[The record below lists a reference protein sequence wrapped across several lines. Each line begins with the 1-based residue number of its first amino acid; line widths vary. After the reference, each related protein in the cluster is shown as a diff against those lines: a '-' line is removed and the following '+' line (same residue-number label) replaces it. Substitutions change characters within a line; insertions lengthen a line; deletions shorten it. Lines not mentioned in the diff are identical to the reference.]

1 MICFTRIPLKDFI
14 KKHNP
19 QEPKKETIEN
29 FEKEINNLLE
39 NAPKQDDEEFQ
50 KNEINKFLK
59 NTYGYDCNT
68 YKKVDSAI
76 YVDGEVRVLI
86 EVKALNNRNEFPKN
100 RENPI
105 SKAFCQMVLYFLEE
119 IEKEKNNSLKHTIIC
134 NAHEFFLFDCK
145 DLLFLKEDKRIKD
158 FYKKCAKKEG
168 TDSSK
173 PKFYKD
179 LEQYLQEDFQGELR
193 YTHFNLSNYDPKELP
208 LIYQVLSQE
217 VLLKQRK
224 TLDAN
229 TLNKDFYE
237 ELLYILGLEEQ
248 NDKGKI
254 LIKPSRTQNSLS
266 AALKKKYENL
276 DDEEVMALLIAWNNR
291 ILFLRLLESLLI
303 SFKHFE
309 KPFLT
314 TENFKDFNAL
324 NTLFF
329 EVLAKKNSERSLNKE
344 DKILEKI
351 PYLNSSLFDQTPLEL
366 KGHEIRLLEN
376 KKLELYQNSVLKKHE
391 NYQEKKELPLLKY
404 LFEFLRLYKFTTTPK
419 DIKDNTDTSESRL
432 INPSVLGL
440 VFEKLN
446 GYKEGSFYT
455 PSFITSYMCKESI
468 TPIVLDKFNAIY
480 QWDCENLKALREKID
495 RNFSNEKAKEY
506 LNTLLTLRIC
516 DPAVGSGHFLV
527 SALNE
532 MVLIAYELGLI
543 ASLYRHELRLENDE
557 IIIHHAQ
564 TGEIFNYKKPHSEN
578 DPHHQ
583 IQKELFE
590 LKKDIIEN
598 CLFGVDINPNS
609 CEITKL
615 RLWIELLKYSYYIF
629 EKGKNT
635 NNLET
640 LPNIDINIKC
650 ANSLVSRFA
659 LKDKAL
665 LKTEKNKNLEYYI
678 AEYKELVKIY
688 KDPKILES
696 LTRPIKDSNAVRK
709 YAKERLYQELA
720 QNPNKDFKKA
730 LNDRIEKIKEAFKLT
745 LEPPQKELKF
755 KKFLKEHL
763 ELYGKSIL
771 EEANDNGLELEALA
785 LEKKMAHEGL
795 FHDYTPYPKLDKT
808 DKVVGLEHFNR
819 YVLTSYKDLQ
829 DENERYANALEW
841 RFEFPEVLNDEG
853 DFLGFDCII
862 GNPPYIRQEHIKD
875 LKPLLQKQYQ
885 DFYNSTADIYTYFF
899 ALAYH
904 LLKEKGF
911 NAFITSNKYARAKY
925 GAKLRELL
933 LKKTTLVSYMELNA
947 LKVFES
953 AAVDTSIM
961 SFIKQ
966 TPPKESDFEYYE
978 PTPNDKD
985 DLKSTPHLPMK
996 QNALS
1001 TESFIFANATL
1012 LDLRDKIES
1021 VGTPLKDWDI
1031 QINYGIK
1038 TGANEAFII
1047 PTEKREEILKNCDD
1061 AQKDERGMSER
1072 ERTKELIK
1080 PILRGKD
1087 IKRYSYEWADLWVII
1102 AKFGSHEF
1110 LEVEYPT
1117 IYNHLLQYKDQ
1128 LEQRGQC
1135 RYSRGPQNSNKPYPG
1150 QHHWLELDNNP
1161 KDSYLQDF
1169 EKEKIVYGEIV
1180 QEPRFYLDNGE
1191 CELGVFYAEATSF
1204 ILTGEHLRY
1213 LLGMLHSKLITFAFK
1228 TFYAGGGLGESG
1240 YRYKKAFIERLPIPQ
1255 ITEKNQELADKI
1267 TDGAKQILAL
1277 KAKDPKANTQG
1288 LEKEIDALVYQLYH
1302 LTDEEIKTIENGQ

>member
-1 MICFTRIPLKDFI
+1 MMSFTRIPLKDFI
-14 KKHNP
+14 KKYNP
-19 QEPKKETIEN
+19 QTPTTETIEN
-29 FEKEINNLLE
+29 FEKEINSLLE
-39 NAPKQDDEEFQ
+39 NAPRQDDEEFQ

-68 YKKVDSAI
+68 NKKVDSAI
-76 YVDGEVRVLI
+76 YVDGEVWVLI
-86 EVKALNNRNEFPKN
+86 EVKALNNRNEFPKD
-100 RENPI
+100 RENPL

-119 IEKEKNNSLKHTIIC
+119 IEKEKNNSLKHAIIC

-145 DLLFLKEDKRIKD
+145 DLLFLSKDKRITKLHED
-158 FYKKCAKKEG
+158 CTKKEG
-168 TDSSK
+168 TDPSTK
-173 PKFYKD
+173 RFYSD
-179 LEQYLQEDFQGELR
+179 LEEYLKKDFKGELR
-193 YTHFNLSNYDPKELP
+193 YTYFNLSSDDPKELP
-208 LIYQVLSQE
+208 LIYQVLSHE
-217 VLLKQRK
+217 VLLKQKK

-254 LIKPSRTQNSLS
+254 LIKQSRTQNSLS
-266 AALKKKYENL
+266 DALKKAYNNL

-303 SFKHFE
+303 SFKHFDE

-314 TENFKDFNAL
+314 IEKFTNFNDL

-329 EVLAKKNSERSLNKE
+329 EVLAKKNNERSKE
-344 DKILEKI
+344 IKESEILGKI
-351 PYLNSSLFDQTPLEL
+351 PYLNSSLFDKTPLES
-366 KGHEIRLLEN
+366 KGHEIKRLDNESLEIYP
-376 KKLELYQNSVLKKHE
+376 KSVLKKHKD
-391 NYQEKKELPLLKY
+391 YQKDLKDLPLLEY
-404 LFEFLRLYKFTTTPK
+404 LFEFLRVYDFTTTPK
-419 DIKDNTDTSESRL
+419 DIKDNKNTSESRL

-455 PSFITSYMCKESI
+455 PSFITSYMCSESI

-480 QWDCENLKALREKID
+480 EWDCKNLEALRGKID
-495 RNFSNEKAKEY
+495 RNFSDQKAKEY
-506 LNTLLTLRIC
+506 LQVLLTLRIC

-532 MVLIAYELGLI
+532 MVWIAYELGLI
-543 ASLYRHELRLENDE
+543 ASLYRHSLRLENDE
-557 IIIHHAQ
+557 IIIQHTQ
-564 TGEIFNYKKPHSEN
+564 TGEIFNYTKVHSEN
-578 DPHHQ
+578 DPHHH

-590 LKKDIIEN
+590 LKKSIIEN

-629 EKGKNT
+629 ENGKNT
-635 NNLET
+635 NALET

-650 ANSLVSRFA
+650 GNSLISRFA

-665 LKTEKNKNLEYYI
+665 LKTKKNQNLEYSI

-688 KDPKILES
+688 KDPKILET
-696 LTRPIKDSNAVRK
+696 LTHPIKDSDAVGK
-709 YAKERLYQELA
+709 YAKERLYQELK

-730 LNDRIEKIKEAFKLT
+730 LNDRIEKIKKAFKLT
-745 LEPPQKELKF
+745 LEPPPKELKF

-771 EEANDNGLELEALA
+771 EEINYNGLELEALA
-785 LEKKMAHEGL
+785 LEKQMASEKL
-795 FHDYTPYPKLDKT
+795 FHDYRPYPKLDKT
-808 DKVVGLEHFNR
+808 DRVVGLEHFNL

-841 RFEFPEVLNDEG
+841 RFEFPEVLDDEG

-875 LKPLLQKQYQ
+875 LKPLLEKQYQ

-899 ALAYH
+899 ALSYR

-925 GAKLRELL
+925 GAQLRELL
-933 LKKTTLVSYMELNA
+933 LKKTTIVSYMELNA

-966 TPPKESDFEYYE
+966 EPPKESDFKYYE
-978 PTPNDKD
+978 PTPDDKN
-985 DLKSTPHLPMK
+985 DLKSARTLSMR

-1001 TESFIFANATL
+1001 TESFIFADATL
-1012 LDLRDKIES
+1012 LDLRDKMEG

-1047 PTEKREEILKNCDD
+1047 PTEKREEILNACKT
-1061 AQKDERGMSER
+1061 QEERK
-1072 ERTKELIK
+1072 RTETLIK

-1087 IKRYSYEWADLWVII
+1087 IKRYSYEWAGEWVINTHNGYTSNLKSKIPPIDIEKYPATKAHLDAHWDTI
-1102 AKFGSHEF
+1102 ATRSDQGDTPYHLRNCAY
-1110 LEVEYPT
+1110 LE
-1117 IYNHLLQYKDQ
+1117 
-1128 LEQRGQC
+1128 
-1135 RYSRGPQNSNKPYPG
+1135 
-1150 QHHWLELDNNP
+1150 
-1161 KDSYLQDF
+1161 DF
-1169 EKEKIVYGEIV
+1169 EKEKIVYPETSQGAYFIYENSGIFLEKTAFMIV
-1180 QEPRFYLDNGE
+1180 SDAYNLK
-1191 CELGVFYAEATSF
+1191 L
-1204 ILTGEHLRY
+1204 LTA
-1213 LLGMLHSKLITFAFK
+1213 LLNSKLITFYFK
-1228 TFYAGGGLGESG
+1228 NFCGGCILGKSG
-1240 YRYKKAFIERLPIPQ
+1240 YQYNKHALEKIPIPK
-1255 ITEKNQELADKI
+1255 ITPENQELADKI
-1267 TDGAKQILAL
+1267 TDGAKAILEA
-1277 KAKDPKANTQG
+1277 KEKDPKANTQQ
-1288 LEKEIDALVYQLYH
+1288 LEKEIDALVYQLYN
-1302 LTDEEIKTIENGQ
+1302 LTDEEIKTIEEGQEIKS

>member
-1 MICFTRIPLKDFI
+1 M
-14 KKHNP
+14 
-19 QEPKKETIEN
+19 
-29 FEKEINNLLE
+29 
-39 NAPKQDDEEFQ
+39 Q
-50 KNEINKFLK
+50 K
-59 NTYGYDCNT
+59 
-68 YKKVDSAI
+68 
-76 YVDGEVRVLI
+76 
-86 EVKALNNRNEFPKN
+86 
-100 RENPI
+100 
-105 SKAFCQMVLYFLEE
+105 
-119 IEKEKNNSLKHTIIC
+119 
-134 NAHEFFLFDCK
+134 
-145 DLLFLKEDKRIKD
+145 
-158 FYKKCAKKEG
+158 
-168 TDSSK
+168 
-173 PKFYKD
+173 
-179 LEQYLQEDFQGELR
+179 DFQGELR
-193 YTHFNLSNYDPKELP
+193 YTYFNLSDDLKELP

-217 VLLKQRK
+217 ILLKQKK

-254 LIKPSRTQNSLS
+254 LIKPSRTKNSLS
-266 AALKKKYENL
+266 DALKEKYKNL

-314 TENFKDFNAL
+314 TENFEDFNDL

-329 EVLAKKNSERSLNKE
+329 EVLAKKNSERFPEIKE

-366 KGHEIRLLEN
+366 KGYEIKLLDN
-376 KKLELYQNSVLKKHE
+376 KKLEIYKNSVLKKD
-391 NYQEKKELPLLKY
+391 NPKQEPLPLLKY
-404 LFEFLRLYKFTTTPK
+404 LFEFLRLYDFTTTPK
-419 DIKDNTDTSESRL
+419 DIKDNQNTSESRL

-468 TPIVLDKFNAIY
+468 TPIVLDKFNQTYKIE
-480 QWDCENLKALREKID
+480 CEKLTELKNYLKNSYKEDKR
-495 RNFSNEKAKEY
+495 KEY
-506 LNTLLTLRIC
+506 LQLLLTLRVC

-532 MVLIAYELGLI
+532 MVWIAYKLGLI
-543 ASLYRHELRLENDE
+543 ASLYRHDLKLENDE
-557 IIIHHAQ
+557 IIIH
-564 TGEIFNYKKPHSEN
+564 TPENKIFNYTIPLREN
-578 DPHHQ
+578 DPHHH

-590 LKKDIIEN
+590 LKKSIIEN

-635 NNLET
+635 NALET

-650 ANSLVSRFA
+650 GNSLISRFA

-665 LKTEKNKNLEYYI
+665 LKTEKNKNLKYSI

-696 LTRPIKDSNAVRK
+696 LTHPIKDSNAVRK

-763 ELYGKSIL
+763 ELYGRSIL

-785 LEKKMAHEGL
+785 LEKQVANL
-795 FHDYTPYPKLDKT
+795 FFDYRPYPKLDKS

-841 RFEFPEVLNDEG
+841 RFEFPEVLDDEG

-911 NAFITSNKYARAKY
+911 SAFITSNKYARAKY
-925 GAKLRELL
+925 GAKLREWL
-933 LKKTTLVSYMELNA
+933 LKKTTIVSYMELNA

-953 AAVDTSIM
+953 ATVDTSIM
-961 SFIKQ
+961 NFIKQ
-966 TPPKESDFEYYE
+966 TPLKESVFKYYE

-985 DLKSTPHLPMK
+985 DLKSTPSLLMK

-1021 VGTPLKDWDI
+1021 VCTPLKDWDI

-1038 TGANEAFII
+1038 TGCNEAFII
-1047 PTEKREEILKNCDD
+1047 PTEKRDAILNACKT
-1061 AQKDERGMSER
+1061 QEER
-1072 ERTKELIK
+1072 ERTERLIK

-1087 IKRYSYEWADLWVII
+1087 IKRYSYEWAEEWLINIHNGYTSNLKSKIPPIDI
-1102 AKFGSHEF
+1102 AKYPATKAHLDAHWNTIATRCDQGDTPYHLRNCAY
-1110 LEVEYPT
+1110 LE
-1117 IYNHLLQYKDQ
+1117 
-1128 LEQRGQC
+1128 
-1135 RYSRGPQNSNKPYPG
+1135 
-1150 QHHWLELDNNP
+1150 
-1161 KDSYLQDF
+1161 DF
-1169 EKEKIVYGEIV
+1169 EKEKIVYPCIMAK
-1180 QEPRFYLDNGE
+1180 EPCFVYEEKG
-1191 CELGVFYAEATSF
+1191 FYAPAPANIVTGNKIE
-1204 ILTGEHLRY
+1204 IKYLTA
-1213 LLGMLHSKLITFAFK
+1213 LLNSKSIYFAMRK
-1228 TFYAGGGLGESG
+1228 FYMGGGIEGEL
-1240 YRYKKAFIERLPIPQ
+1240 KTNNLEKIPIPK
-1255 ITEKNQELADKI
+1255 ITPKNQELARKIIALVDKI
-1267 TDGAKQILAL
+1267 L
-1277 KAKDPKANTQG
+1277 KSKEKDPKANTQG

-1302 LTDEEIKTIENGQ
+1302 LTDEEIETIEYGQ

>member
-1 MICFTRIPLKDFI
+1 MICFAHISLKDFI

-29 FEKEINNLLE
+29 FEKEINSLLE
-39 NAPKQDDEEFQ
+39 NAKRQDDEEFQ

-59 NTYGYDCNT
+59 NVYGYDCNT
-68 YKKVDSAI
+68 YEKVDSAI
-76 YVDGEVRVLI
+76 YVDEKPWVLI
-86 EVKALNNRNEFPKN
+86 EVKALANKTEFPKD
-100 RENPI
+100 REDPL
-105 SKAFCQMVLYFLEE
+105 SKAFCQMVLYFLKEM
-119 IEKEKNNSLKHTIIC
+119 EKDNSLKHAIIC
-134 NAHEFFLFDCK
+134 NVHEFFLFDCK
-145 DLLFLKEDKRIKD
+145 DLLFLNEDKRITKLHKD
-158 FYKKCAKKEG
+158 CAKKEG
-168 TDSSK
+168 TDHSTK
-173 PKFYKD
+173 RFYSD
-179 LEQYLQEDFQGELR
+179 LEEYLKKDFKGELP
-193 YTHFNLSNYDPKELP
+193 YTHFNLSSYDPKELP
-208 LIYQVLSQE
+208 LIYQVLSHE
-217 VLLKQRK
+217 VLLKQKK

-248 NDKGKI
+248 NDKGKT

-266 AALKKKYENL
+266 DALKCSYNNL

-303 SFKHFE
+303 SFEHFE

-314 TENFKDFNAL
+314 TENFKTFNAL

-329 EVLAKKNSERSLNKE
+329 EVLAKKNSERSKEIKE
-344 DKILEKI
+344 DKILRKI
-351 PYLNSSLFDQTPLEL
+351 PYLNSSLFDKTPLEL
-366 KGHEIRLLEN
+366 KGHEIKLLNN
-376 KKLELYQNSVLKKHE
+376 KPLEIYPKSVLKKHE
-391 NYQEKKELPLLKY
+391 DYQKEKALPLLEY
-404 LFEFLRLYKFTTTPK
+404 LFAFLRLYKFTTTPK
-419 DIKDNTDTSESRL
+419 DIKDNTDTSESCL

-455 PSFITSYMCKESI
+455 PSFITSYMCSESI
-468 TPIVLDKFNAIY
+468 MSIVRDKFNQKYKIEC
-480 QWDCENLKALREKID
+480 DNLKELKNYLKNSYKEDKR
-495 RNFSNEKAKEY
+495 KEY
-506 LNTLLTLRIC
+506 LQLLLTLRVC

-543 ASLYRHELRLENDE
+543 ASLYRHDLRLENDE
-557 IIIHHAQ
+557 IIIH
-564 TGEIFNYKKPHSEN
+564 TPEDKVFKYTIPHSEN
-578 DPHHQ
+578 DPHHH
-583 IQKELFE
+583 IQKELFN

-629 EKGKNT
+629 EEGKNT

-650 ANSLVSRFA
+650 ANSLISRFNLNDD
-659 LKDKAL
+659 LKKIPNI
-665 LKTEKNKNLEYYI
+665 KKKI
-678 AEYKELVKIY
+678 QEYKDLVAQY
-688 KDPKILES
+688 KDPNPLYPLNKQDLINKIQDLKNTFS
-696 LTRPIKDSNAVRK
+696 LTLKDPKTKA
-709 YAKERLYQELA
+709 ELE
-720 QNPNKDFKKA
+720 KA
-730 LNDRIEKIKEAFKLT
+730 IEKHIKKYNDFALDDKSLLDGLNYFIPNLFGTPKLSPKEEEEAFAS
-745 LEPPQKELKF
+745 
-755 KKFLKEHL
+755 
-763 ELYGKSIL
+763 YGRIR
-771 EEANDNGLELEALA
+771 ALR
-785 LEKKMAHEGL
+785 K
-795 FHDYTPYPKLDKT
+795 KLD
-808 DKVVGLEHFNR
+808 DALSGGEYH
-819 YVLTSYKDLQ
+819 
-829 DENERYANALEW
+829 NAFEW
-841 RFEFPEVLNDEG
+841 RFEFHEVLDDEG

-862 GNPPYIRQEHIKD
+862 GNPPYIRQEQIKD
-875 LKPLLQKQYQ
+875 LKPLLEKQYH

-911 NAFITSNKYARAKY
+911 SAFITSNKYARAKY
-925 GAKLRELL
+925 GAKLREWL
-933 LKKTTLVSYMELNA
+933 LKKTTIAGYMELNA

-953 AAVDTSIM
+953 ATVDTSIM
-961 SFIKQ
+961 NFIKQ
-966 TPPKESDFEYYE
+966 TPPKENSFNYYE

-985 DLKSTPHLPMK
+985 DLKSTRPLSMK

-1021 VGTPLKDWDI
+1021 VGTPLKDWGI

-1047 PTEKREEILKNCDD
+1047 PTEKRDAILNACKT
-1061 AQKDERGMSER
+1061 QEER
-1072 ERTKELIK
+1072 ERTERLIK

-1087 IKRYSYEWADLWVII
+1087 IKRYSYEWADLWVINTHNGYTSAFKSKIPPIDI
-1102 AKFGSHEF
+1102 AKYPATKAHLDAHYDTIATRCDQGDTPYHLRNCAY
-1110 LEVEYPT
+1110 LE
-1117 IYNHLLQYKDQ
+1117 
-1128 LEQRGQC
+1128 
-1135 RYSRGPQNSNKPYPG
+1135 
-1150 QHHWLELDNNP
+1150 
-1161 KDSYLQDF
+1161 DF

-1191 CELGVFYAEATSF
+1191 CELGYFYAEATSF

-1267 TDGAKQILAL
+1267 TDYADKILQS
-1277 KAKDPKANTQG
+1277 KEKDPKANTQG

-1302 LTDEEIKTIENGQ
+1302 LTDEEIKIIENGQ

>member
-1 MICFTRIPLKDFI
+1 Y
-14 KKHNP
+14 N
-19 QEPKKETIEN
+19 
-29 FEKEINNLLE
+29 
-39 NAPKQDDEEFQ
+39 
-50 KNEINKFLK
+50 
-59 NTYGYDCNT
+59 
-68 YKKVDSAI
+68 
-76 YVDGEVRVLI
+76 
-86 EVKALNNRNEFPKN
+86 
-100 RENPI
+100 
-105 SKAFCQMVLYFLEE
+105 
-119 IEKEKNNSLKHTIIC
+119 
-134 NAHEFFLFDCK
+134 
-145 DLLFLKEDKRIKD
+145 
-158 FYKKCAKKEG
+158 
-168 TDSSK
+168 
-173 PKFYKD
+173 
-179 LEQYLQEDFQGELR
+179 
-193 YTHFNLSNYDPKELP
+193 
-208 LIYQVLSQE
+208 
-217 VLLKQRK
+217 
-224 TLDAN
+224 
-229 TLNKDFYE
+229 
-237 ELLYILGLEEQ
+237 
-248 NDKGKI
+248 
-254 LIKPSRTQNSLS
+254 
-266 AALKKKYENL
+266 NL

-291 ILFLRLLESLLI
+291 ILFLRLLDSLLI

-309 KPFLT
+309 NEKRFLT
-314 TENFKDFNAL
+314 IENFKDFNAL

-329 EVLAKKNSERSLNKE
+329 EVLAKKNSERLSEIKE

-351 PYLNSSLFDQTPLEL
+351 PYLNSSLFDKTPLEL
-366 KGHEIRLLEN
+366 KGHEIKLLDN
-376 KKLELYQNSVLKKHE
+376 KKLEIYKNSVLKKHE
-391 NYQEKKELPLLKY
+391 NYQEKKELPLLEY

-468 TPIVLDKFNAIY
+468 TPIVRDKFNAIY
-480 QWDCENLKALREKID
+480 QWDCKNLKALREKID

-506 LNTLLTLRIC
+506 LNTLLTLRVC

-543 ASLYRHELRLENDE
+543 ASLYRYDLILENDE
-557 IIIHHAQ
+557 IIIH
-564 TGEIFNYKKPHSEN
+564 TPEDKVFNYTIPLREN

-590 LKKDIIEN
+590 LKKSIIEN

-629 EKGKNT
+629 EEGKNT

-650 ANSLVSRFA
+650 GNSLISRFA

-665 LKTEKNKNLEYYI
+665 LKTEKNKNLEYSI

-688 KDPKILES
+688 KDPKILET
-696 LTRPIKDSNAVRK
+696 LTRPIKDSSAVRK

-730 LNDRIEKIKEAFKLT
+730 LNDRIEKIKEVFKLT
-745 LEPPQKELKF
+745 LDPPQKELKF

-763 ELYGKSIL
+763 ELYGRSIL

-785 LEKKMAHEGL
+785 LEKQMATL
-795 FHDYTPYPKLDKT
+795 FFDYKPYPKLDKS

-841 RFEFPEVLNDEG
+841 RFEFPEVLDDEG

-911 NAFITSNKYARAKY
+911 SAFITSNKYARAKY
-925 GAKLRELL
+925 GAKLREWL
-933 LKKTTLVSYMELNA
+933 LKKTTIVSYMELNA

-966 TPPKESDFEYYE
+966 TPPKESGFKYYE

-985 DLKSTPHLPMK
+985 DLKSTPSLSMK

-1021 VGTPLKDWDI
+1021 IGTPLKDWDI
-1031 QINYGIK
+1031 QIYRGIL

-1047 PTEKREEILKNCDD
+1047 PTEKREEILNACKT
-1061 AQKDERGMSER
+1061 QEER
-1072 ERTKELIK
+1072 EHTERLIK

-1087 IKRYSYEWADLWVII
+1087 IKRYSYEWADLWVINTHNGYTSALKSKIPPIDIEKYPATKVHLDAHWDTI
-1102 AKFGSHEF
+1102 ATRCDQGDTPYHLRNCAY
-1110 LEVEYPT
+1110 LE
-1117 IYNHLLQYKDQ
+1117 
-1128 LEQRGQC
+1128 
-1135 RYSRGPQNSNKPYPG
+1135 
-1150 QHHWLELDNNP
+1150 
-1161 KDSYLQDF
+1161 DF
-1169 EKEKIVYGEIV
+1169 EKEKIVYPETSQGAYFIYENSGIFLEKTAFMIV
-1180 QEPRFYLDNGE
+1180 SDAYNLK
-1191 CELGVFYAEATSF
+1191 L
-1204 ILTGEHLRY
+1204 LTA
-1213 LLGMLHSKLITFAFK
+1213 LLNSKLITFYFK
-1228 TFYAGGGLGESG
+1228 NFCGGCILGKSG
-1240 YRYKKAFIERLPIPQ
+1240 YQYNKHALEKIPIPQ
-1255 ITEKNQELADKI
+1255 ITKSNKPTADKI
-1267 TDGAKQILAL
+1267 IALVDKILQAKE
-1277 KAKDPKANTQG
+1277 KDPKANTQR
-1288 LEKEIDALVYQLYH
+1288 LEKEIDALVYRLYN

>member
-1 MICFTRIPLKDFI
+1 MICFAHISLKDFI
-14 KKHNP
+14 KKYNP

-29 FEKEINNLLE
+29 FEKEINSLLE
-39 NAPKQDDEEFQ
+39 NAPRQDDEEFQ

-59 NTYGYDCNT
+59 NAYGYDCNT
-68 YKKVDSAI
+68 RKKVDSAI

-86 EVKALNNRNEFPKN
+86 EVKALNNRNEFPKD
-100 RENPI
+100 RENPL
-105 SKAFCQMVLYFLEE
+105 SKAFCQMVFYFLKE
-119 IEKEKNNSLKHTIIC
+119 IENNNSLKHAIIC

-145 DLLFLKEDKRIKD
+145 DLLNLFQNHKRITKLHKD
-158 FYKKCAKKEG
+158 CAKKEG
-168 TDSSK
+168 TDPSTK
-173 PKFYKD
+173 RFYSDLKEYLKKD
-179 LEQYLQEDFQGELR
+179 FEGELS
-193 YTHFNLSNYDPKELP
+193 YTHFNLSDDFKELP
-208 LIYQVLSQE
+208 LIYQVLSHE
-217 VLLKQRK
+217 VLLKQKK

-248 NDKGKI
+248 NEKGKI
-254 LIKPSRTQNSLS
+254 LIKPSRTENSLS
-266 AALKKKYENL
+266 DALKKKYENL

-291 ILFLRLLESLLI
+291 ILFLRLLESLLN
-303 SFKHFE
+303 SFEHLKS
-309 KPFLT
+309 FLT
-314 TENFKDFNAL
+314 IENFKDFNAL

-329 EVLAKKNSERSLNKE
+329 EVLAKKNSERLKEIKE

-351 PYLNSSLFDQTPLEL
+351 PYLNSSLFDKTPLEL
-366 KGHEIRLLEN
+366 KGYEIKLLDN
-376 KKLELYQNSVLKKHE
+376 KKLEIYKNSVLKKHE
-391 NYQEKKELPLLKY
+391 DYQKEKALPLLEYFFK
-404 LFEFLRLYKFTTTPK
+404 FLHFYKFTTTPE
-419 DIKDNTDTSESRL
+419 DIKDNKDTSESRL

-468 TPIVLDKFNAIY
+468 MPIVLDKFNANY
-480 QWDCENLKALREKID
+480 ERDCKDLKALRGKID
-495 RNFSNEKAKEY
+495 RDFSDQKAKEY
-506 LNTLLTLRIC
+506 LQLLLTLRIC

-532 MVLIAYELGLI
+532 MVWVAYELGLI
-543 ASLYRHELRLENDE
+543 TSLYRHSLRLENDE
-557 IIIHHAQ
+557 IIIQNTQ
-564 TGEIFNYKKPHSEN
+564 TGEIFNYTKAHSEN

-590 LKKDIIEN
+590 LKKSIIEN

-629 EKGKNT
+629 EEGKNT
-635 NNLET
+635 NALET

-650 ANSLVSRFA
+650 GNSLIFNFPLNSKLTIGQTLEFS
-659 LKDKAL
+659 
-665 LKTEKNKNLEYYI
+665 KNLKAEI
-678 AEYKELVKIY
+678 KEYKNSVMFY
-688 KDPKILES
+688 KEGLGEKAKILQNIAKLKS
-696 LTRPIKDSNAVRK
+696 LIINYFIEQHQANKHLKETLKAFISEYGDEIFDISTAFGMEMLKIARKNNYRFNPTLTKKQPSPIGVEAN
-709 YAKERLYQELA
+709 RLL
-720 QNPNKDFKKA
+720 
-730 LNDRIEKIKEAFKLT
+730 IKIKECYET
-745 LEPPQKELKF
+745 LENLKN
-755 KKFLKEHL
+755 
-763 ELYGKSIL
+763 S
-771 EEANDNGLELEALA
+771 
-785 LEKKMAHEGL
+785 
-795 FHDYTPYPKLDKT
+795 KT
-808 DKVVGLEHFNR
+808 
-819 YVLTSYKDLQ
+819 
-829 DENERYANALEW
+829 LEW

-875 LKPLLQKQYQ
+875 IKPLLEKQYQ

-899 ALAYH
+899 ALSYH

-911 NAFITSNKYARAKY
+911 NAFITSNKYARSQY

-933 LKKTTLVSYMELNA
+933 LKKTTIVSYMELNA

-953 AAVDTSIM
+953 VAVDTSIM

-966 TPPKESDFEYYE
+966 PPPKENSFNYYE
-978 PTPNDKD
+978 PTPNDKN
-985 DLKSTPHLPMK
+985 DLKSARPLPMR

-1047 PTEKREEILKNCDD
+1047 PTEKREEILNACKT
-1061 AQKDERGMSER
+1061 QEERG
-1072 ERTKELIK
+1072 RTEMLIK

-1087 IKRYSYEWADLWVII
+1087 IKRYSYEWADLWVINTHNGYTSNL
-1102 AKFGSHEF
+1102 KFKIPPIDIEK
-1110 LEVEYPT
+1110 YPT
-1117 IYNHLLQYKDQ
+1117 LKTHLNSHWDTIATRSDQ
-1128 LEQRGQC
+1128 GDTPYHLRNCAYLE
-1135 RYSRGPQNSNKPYPG
+1135 
-1150 QHHWLELDNNP
+1150 
-1161 KDSYLQDF
+1161 DF

-1191 CELGVFYAEATSF
+1191 CELGYFYAEATSF

-1240 YRYKKAFIERLPIPQ
+1240 YRYKKAFIERLPIPK
-1255 ITEKNQELADKI
+1255 ITPQNQELADKI

-1277 KAKDPKANTQG
+1277 KEKDPKANTQK

-1302 LTDEEIKTIENGQ
+1302 LTDEEIKTIEEGQ

>member
-1 MICFTRIPLKDFI
+1 MISFDRIPLKDFI
-14 KKHNP
+14 KKYNP
-19 QEPKKETIEN
+19 QTPTTETIEN
-29 FEKEINNLLE
+29 FEKEINSLLE
-39 NAPKQDDEEFQ
+39 NAPRQDDEEFQ

-59 NTYGYDCNT
+59 NAYGYDCNT
-68 YKKVDSAI
+68 SKKVDSAI
-76 YVDGEVRVLI
+76 YVDKEVWVLI

-145 DLLFLKEDKRIKD
+145 DLLFLKEDKRIKK
-158 FYKKCAKKEG
+158 FYKNYDKKEG

-193 YTHFNLSNYDPKELP
+193 YTHFNLSDDFKELP
-208 LIYQVLSQE
+208 LIYQVLSHE

-266 AALKKKYENL
+266 DALKGSYNNL

-291 ILFLRLLESLLI
+291 ILFLRLLESLLF

-314 TENFKDFNAL
+314 TENFNDFNAL

-329 EVLAKKNSERSLNKE
+329 EVLAKKNNERLSEIKE
-344 DKILEKI
+344 NKILGKI
-351 PYLNSSLFDQTPLEL
+351 PYLNSSLFDKTPLEL
-366 KGHEIRLLEN
+366 KGYEIKLLDN
-376 KKLELYQNSVLKKHE
+376 KKLEIYKNSVLKKD
-391 NYQEKKELPLLKY
+391 NPKQEPLPLLKY
-404 LFEFLRLYKFTTTPK
+404 FFEFLRLYKFTTTPK

-468 TPIVLDKFNAIY
+468 TPIVLDKFNQTYKIEC
-480 QWDCENLKALREKID
+480 DNLTELKNYLKSYKEDKR
-495 RNFSNEKAKEY
+495 KEY
-506 LNTLLTLRIC
+506 LQLLLTLCVC

-532 MVLIAYELGLI
+532 IVLIAYELGLI

-557 IIIHHAQ
+557 IIIH
-564 TGEIFNYKKPHSEN
+564 TPENKIFNYTIPHSEN

-650 ANSLVSRFA
+650 ANSLISRFA

-665 LKTEKNKNLEYYI
+665 LKTEKNKNLKYSI

-688 KDPKILES
+688 KDPKILET
-696 LTRPIKDSNAVRK
+696 LTHPIKDSDAVRK

-730 LNDRIEKIKEAFKLT
+730 LNDRIEKVKEVFKLT
-745 LEPPQKELKF
+745 LDPSQKELKF

-763 ELYGKSIL
+763 ELYGRSIL

-785 LEKKMAHEGL
+785 LEKQMATL
-795 FHDYTPYPKLDKT
+795 FFDYKPYPKLDKS

-862 GNPPYIRQEHIKD
+862 GNPPYIRQEQIKD
-875 LKPLLQKQYQ
+875 LKPLLEKQYK

-899 ALAYH
+899 ALSYH

-925 GAKLRELL
+925 GAKLREWL
-933 LKKTTLVSYMELNA
+933 LKKTTIVSYMELNA

-961 SFIKQ
+961 NFIKQ
-966 TPPKESDFEYYE
+966 TPPKENSFNYYE
-978 PTPNDKD
+978 PTPDDKD
-985 DLKSTPHLPMK
+985 DLKSTPFLLMK

-1031 QINYGIK
+1031 QIYRGIL
-1038 TGANEAFII
+1038 TGCNEAFII
-1047 PTEKREEILKNCDD
+1047 PTEKREEILNACK
-1061 AQKDERGMSER
+1061 
-1072 ERTKELIK
+1072 T
-1080 PILRGKD
+1080 
-1087 IKRYSYEWADLWVII
+1087 
-1102 AKFGSHEF
+1102 
-1110 LEVEYPT
+1110 
-1117 IYNHLLQYKDQ
+1117 
-1128 LEQRGQC
+1128 
-1135 RYSRGPQNSNKPYPG
+1135 
-1150 QHHWLELDNNP
+1150 
-1161 KDSYLQDF
+1161 
-1169 EKEKIVYGEIV
+1169 
-1180 QEPRFYLDNGE
+1180 QE
-1191 CELGVFYAEATSF
+1191 
-1204 ILTGEHLRY
+1204 
-1213 LLGMLHSKLITFAFK
+1213 
-1228 TFYAGGGLGESG
+1228 
-1240 YRYKKAFIERLPIPQ
+1240 
-1255 ITEKNQELADKI
+1255 
-1267 TDGAKQILAL
+1267 
-1277 KAKDPKANTQG
+1277 
-1288 LEKEIDALVYQLYH
+1288 
-1302 LTDEEIKTIENGQ
+1302 

>member
-1 MICFTRIPLKDFI
+1 MMNFARIPLKDFI

-19 QEPKKETIEN
+19 QTPTTETIEN
-29 FEKEINNLLE
+29 FEKEINSLLE
-39 NAPKQDDEEFQ
+39 NVPRQDDEEFQ
-50 KNEINKFLK
+50 KNEINSFLK
-59 NTYGYDCNT
+59 NAYGYRCNT
-68 YKKVDSAI
+68 NKKVDSAI
-76 YVDGEVRVLI
+76 YVDGEVQVLI
-86 EVKALNNRNEFPKN
+86 EVKALNKKTEFPKD
-100 RENPI
+100 RENPL

-145 DLLFLKEDKRIKD
+145 DLLFLNEDKRIKK
-158 FYKKCAKKEG
+158 FYKNYAQKEG

-173 PKFYKD
+173 PKFYED
-179 LEQYLQEDFQGELR
+179 LEQYLKEDFQGELP
-193 YTHFNLSNYDPKELP
+193 YTYFNLNDDFKELP

-217 VLLKQRK
+217 VLLKQKK

-248 NDKGKI
+248 NEKGKI
-254 LIKPSRTQNSLS
+254 LIKPSCTQNSLS
-266 AALKKKYENL
+266 DALKKQYKNL

-291 ILFLRLLESLLI
+291 ILFLRLLESLLN

-314 TENFKDFNAL
+314 IENFNDFNAL

-329 EVLAKKNSERSLNKE
+329 EVLAKKNSERLPEIKE
-344 DKILEKI
+344 DKILDKI
-351 PYLNSSLFDQTPLEL
+351 PYLNSSLFDKTPLEL
-366 KGHEIRLLEN
+366 KGYEIKLLDN
-376 KKLELYQNSVLKKHE
+376 KKLEIYKNSVLKKD
-391 NYQEKKELPLLKY
+391 NPKQEPLPLLKY
-404 LFEFLRLYKFTTTPK
+404 LFEFLRLYDFTTTPK
-419 DIKDNTDTSESRL
+419 DIKDNQNKSESRL

-468 TPIVLDKFNAIY
+468 TPIVLDKFNQTYKIE
-480 QWDCENLKALREKID
+480 CENLTELRNHLQNSYKENK
-495 RNFSNEKAKEY
+495 RKEY

-532 MVLIAYELGLI
+532 MVLIAYKLGLI
-543 ASLYRHELRLENDE
+543 ASLYRHELKLENDE
-557 IIIHHAQ
+557 IIIH
-564 TGEIFNYKKPHSEN
+564 TPEDKVFKYTIPHSEN
-578 DPHHQ
+578 DPHHH

-650 ANSLVSRFA
+650 GNSLISRFNLNDD
-659 LKDKAL
+659 LKKIPNI
-665 LKTEKNKNLEYYI
+665 KQKI
-678 AEYKELVKIY
+678 QEYKDLVAQY
-688 KDPKILES
+688 KDPNPLYPLNKADLINKIQDLKNTFS
-696 LTRPIKDSNAVRK
+696 LTLKDPKTKA
-709 YAKERLYQELA
+709 ELE
-720 QNPNKDFKKA
+720 KA
-730 LNDRIEKIKEAFKLT
+730 IEKHIKKYNFFALDDKSLLDGLNYFIPSLFGTPKLSPKEEEEAFAS
-745 LEPPQKELKF
+745 
-755 KKFLKEHL
+755 
-763 ELYGKSIL
+763 YGRIR
-771 EEANDNGLELEALA
+771 ALR
-785 LEKKMAHEGL
+785 K
-795 FHDYTPYPKLDKT
+795 KLD
-808 DKVVGLEHFNR
+808 DALSGGEYH
-819 YVLTSYKDLQ
+819 
-829 DENERYANALEW
+829 NAFEW

-862 GNPPYIRQEHIKD
+862 GNPPYIRQEQIKD
-875 LKPLLQKQYQ
+875 IKPLLEKQYQ

-899 ALAYH
+899 ALSYH

-911 NAFITSNKYARAKY
+911 SAFITSNKYARVKY

-933 LKKTTLVSYMELNA
+933 FKKTTLVSYMELNA

-953 AAVDTSIM
+953 ATVDTSIIH
-961 SFIKQ
+961 FIKQ
-966 TPPKESDFEYYE
+966 TPPKESDFKYYE

-985 DLKSTPHLPMK
+985 DLKSTPHLSMK

-1001 TESFIFANATL
+1001 TESFIFADTTL

-1021 VGTPLKDWDI
+1021 IGTPLKDWDI

-1047 PTEKREEILKNCDD
+1047 PTEKREEILNACKT
-1061 AQKDERGMSER
+1061 QEERK
-1072 ERTKELIK
+1072 RTETLIK

-1087 IKRYSYEWADLWVII
+1087 IKRYSYEWAGEWLINTHNGYTSATKSKIPPIDIE
-1102 AKFGSHEF
+1102 K
-1110 LEVEYPT
+1110 YPT
-1117 IYNHLLQYKDQ
+1117 LKAHLDSHYDTIATRCDQ
-1128 LEQRGQC
+1128 GDTPYHLRNCAYLE
-1135 RYSRGPQNSNKPYPG
+1135 
-1150 QHHWLELDNNP
+1150 
-1161 KDSYLQDF
+1161 DF

-1191 CELGVFYAEATSF
+1191 CELGYFYAEATSF

-1255 ITEKNQELADKI
+1255 ITTKNQELAQKI
-1267 TDGAKQILAL
+1267 TDCAERIL
-1277 KAKDPKANTQG
+1277 KTKEKDPKANTQG
-1288 LEKEIDALVYQLYH
+1288 LEKEIDALVYQLYN

>member
-1 MICFTRIPLKDFI
+1 MDYKKLDLPNTNYPSKEQLKAFETAFNAFLETNQQENENHHNDAFNDLLKSVFKYKVKPTKKIDSAILNENNEVEVIIEFKALKNPNEFIKKGDLNVKAFHESLLYYLTERKEGNNNLKHLILATIKELYIIDANEFEVFNKDKEIKNAFKNCHDRKGNDPRTKAFYDACQKRLNELDRSLKYHHIPLK
-14 KKHNP
+14 
-19 QEPKKETIEN
+19 KE
-29 FEKEINNLLE
+29 NL
-39 NAPKQDDEEFQ
+39 A
-50 KNEINKFLK
+50 
-59 NTYGYDCNT
+59 
-68 YKKVDSAI
+68 
-76 YVDGEVRVLI
+76 
-86 EVKALNNRNEFPKN
+86 
-100 RENPI
+100 
-105 SKAFCQMVLYFLEE
+105 
-119 IEKEKNNSLKHTIIC
+119 
-134 NAHEFFLFDCK
+134 
-145 DLLFLKEDKRIKD
+145 
-158 FYKKCAKKEG
+158 
-168 TDSSK
+168 
-173 PKFYKD
+173 
-179 LEQYLQEDFQGELR
+179 
-193 YTHFNLSNYDPKELP
+193 
-208 LIYQVLSQE
+208 LIYQALSPNF
-217 VLLKQRK
+217 LLKIPK
-224 TLDAN
+224 YSDAN

-254 LIKPSRTQNSLS
+254 LIKPSRTKNSLS
-266 AALKKKYENL
+266 AALKEKYTDL

-314 TENFKDFNAL
+314 TENFTDFNAL

-329 EVLAKKNSERSLNKE
+329 KVLAKKNSERLPEIKE

-351 PYLNSSLFDQTPLEL
+351 PYLNSSLFDQTPLES
-366 KGHEIRLLEN
+366 KGYEIKLLDN
-376 KKLELYQNSVLKKHE
+376 KKLEIYKNSVLKKHE
-391 NYQEKKELPLLKY
+391 NYQEKKELPLLEY
-404 LFEFLRLYKFTTTPK
+404 FFAFLRLYKFTTTPK

-468 TPIVLDKFNAIY
+468 TPIVLDKFNATY

-495 RNFSNEKAKEY
+495 RNFSNEKTKEY
-506 LNTLLTLRIC
+506 LNTLLTLSVC

-532 MVLIAYELGLI
+532 MVWIAYELGLI

-557 IIIHHAQ
+557 IIIH
-564 TGEIFNYKKPHSEN
+564 TPEDKVFKYTIPHSEN
-578 DPHHQ
+578 DPHHH

-629 EKGKNT
+629 EEGKNT

-650 ANSLVSRFA
+650 ANSLISRFA

-841 RFEFPEVLNDEG
+841 RFEFPEVLDDEG
-853 DFLGFDCII
+853 NFLGFDCII

-875 LKPLLQKQYQ
+875 LKPLLEKQYQ

-899 ALAYH
+899 ALAFN

-953 AAVDTSIM
+953 AAVDTSIIH
-961 SFIKQ
+961 FIKQ
-966 TPPKESDFEYYE
+966 PPLKESVFKYYE
-978 PTPNDKD
+978 PTENDKEN
-985 DLKSTPHLPMK
+985 LKSTPHLSMK
-996 QNALS
+996 QNALQ
-1001 TESFIFANATL
+1001 TESFIFANTTL
-1012 LDLRDKIES
+1012 LDLRDKMENI
-1021 VGTPLKDWDI
+1021 GTPLKDWGI

-1038 TGANEAFII
+1038 TGCNEAFII
-1047 PTEKREEILKNCDD
+1047 PTEKRDEILKNCDD
-1061 AQKDERGMSER
+1061 AQKDEKGMSER
-1072 ERTKELIK
+1072 ERTIELIK

-1087 IKRYSYEWADLWVII
+1087 IKRYSYEWADLWVINTHNGYTSAFKSKI
-1102 AKFGSHEF
+1102 PPIDIEKYPALKAHLDSHHDAIVTRCDQGDTPYHLRNCMY
-1110 LEVEYPT
+1110 LE
-1117 IYNHLLQYKDQ
+1117 
-1128 LEQRGQC
+1128 
-1135 RYSRGPQNSNKPYPG
+1135 
-1150 QHHWLELDNNP
+1150 
-1161 KDSYLQDF
+1161 DF
-1169 EKEKIVYGEIV
+1169 EKEKIVYPETSQGAYFVYEKQRNILEKTAFMIV
-1180 QEPRFYLDNGE
+1180 SDAYNLK
-1191 CELGVFYAEATSF
+1191 L
-1204 ILTGEHLRY
+1204 LTA
-1213 LLGMLHSKLITFAFK
+1213 LLNSKLITFYFK
-1228 TFYAGGGLGESG
+1228 NFCGGCILGKSG
-1240 YRYKKAFIERLPIPQ
+1240 YQYNKHALEKIPIPQ
-1255 ITEKNQELADKI
+1255 ITTKNQELARKI
-1267 TDGAKQILAL
+1267 TDCAERILKS
-1277 KAKDPKANTQG
+1277 KAKDPKANTQE

>member
-1 MICFTRIPLKDFI
+1 MIKFAHIPLKDFI
-14 KKHNP
+14 KRYNP

-29 FEKEINNLLE
+29 FEKEINSLLE
-39 NAPKQDDEEFQ
+39 NAKRQDDEEFQ
-50 KNEINKFLK
+50 KNEINSFLK
-59 NTYGYDCNT
+59 NTYDYHCNT
-68 YKKVDSAI
+68 YGKVDSAI
-76 YVDGEVRVLI
+76 YVGEEAWVLI
-86 EVKALNNRNEFPKN
+86 EAKALNNRNEFPKD
-100 RENPI
+100 RENPL
-105 SKAFCQMVLYFLEE
+105 SKAFCQMVFYFLDA
-119 IEKEKNNSLKHTIIC
+119 IEKNNSLKHVIIC

-145 DLLFLKEDKRIKD
+145 DLLFLKEDKRIK
-158 FYKKCAKKEG
+158 KLHKNCASKEG
-168 TDSSK
+168 TD
-173 PKFYKD
+173 PKTKRFYSD
-179 LEQYLQEDFQGELR
+179 LEEYLKKDFKGELR
-193 YTHFNLSNYDPKELP
+193 YTHFNLSSYDPKE
-208 LIYQVLSQE
+208 LIYQVLSHE
-217 VLLKQRK
+217 VLLKQKK

-248 NDKGKI
+248 NEKGKI
-254 LIKPSRTQNSLS
+254 LIKPSHTQNSLS
-266 AALKKKYENL
+266 DALKKAYKNL

-303 SFKHFE
+303 SFNHFE

-314 TENFKDFNAL
+314 IENFTNFNAL

-329 EVLAKKNSERSLNKE
+329 EVLAKKNSERLKEIKE

-351 PYLNSSLFDQTPLEL
+351 PYLNSSLFDKTLLEL
-366 KGHEIRLLEN
+366 KGYEIKLLDN
-376 KKLELYQNSVLKKHE
+376 KKLEIYKNSVLKKHE
-391 NYQEKKELPLLKY
+391 DYQKQKDLKPLPLLKY
-404 LFEFLRLYKFTTTPK
+404 LFEFLHAYDFTTTPK
-419 DIKDNTDTSESRL
+419 DIKDNKNTSESRL

-455 PSFITSYMCKESI
+455 PSFITSYMCSESI

-480 QWDCENLKALREKID
+480 QWDCENLEALKGKID
-495 RNFSNEKAKEY
+495 RNFSDQKAKEY
-506 LNTLLTLRIC
+506 LNTLLTLRVC

-532 MVLIAYELGLI
+532 MVLIAFKLGLI
-543 ASLYRHELRLENDE
+543 ASLHRYDLKLENDE
-557 IIIHHAQ
+557 IIIHYTP
-564 TGEIFNYKKPHSEN
+564 TGGIFNYTKPHSEN
-578 DPHHQ
+578 DPHHH

-590 LKKDIIEN
+590 LKKSIIEN

-629 EKGKNT
+629 EEGKNT
-635 NNLET
+635 NALET

-650 ANSLVSRFA
+650 GNSLISRFA

-665 LKTEKNKNLEYYI
+665 LKTKKNQNLKYSI

-688 KDPKILES
+688 KDPKILET
-696 LTRPIKDSNAVRK
+696 LTHPIKDSNAVRK
-709 YAKERLYQELA
+709 YAKERLYQELK
-720 QNPNKDFKKA
+720 QNSNKDFKKA

-745 LEPPQKELKF
+745 LEPTKKELKF

-763 ELYGKSIL
+763 ELYGRSIL
-771 EEANDNGLELEALA
+771 EETNDNGLELEALA
-785 LEKKMAHEGL
+785 LEKQMANL
-795 FHDYTPYPKLDKT
+795 FFDYRPYPKLDKS

-862 GNPPYIRQEHIKD
+862 GNPPYIRQEQIKD
-875 LKPLLQKQYQ
+875 IKPLLQKQYQ

-899 ALAYH
+899 ALSYR

-933 LKKTTLVSYMELNA
+933 LKKTTIVSYMELNA

-961 SFIKQ
+961 NFIKQ
-966 TPPKESDFEYYE
+966 DPPKESDFKYYE
-978 PTPNDKD
+978 PTPDDKNH
-985 DLKSTPHLPMK
+985 LKSARSLPMK

-1001 TESFIFANATL
+1001 TESFIFADATL
-1012 LDLRDKIES
+1012 LDLRGKMES

-1031 QINYGIK
+1031 QIYRGIL

-1047 PTEKREEILKNCDD
+1047 PTEKREEILNACKT
-1061 AQKDERGMSER
+1061 QEERK
-1072 ERTKELIK
+1072 RTEALIK
-1080 PILRGKD
+1080 PVLRGKD
-1087 IKRYSYEWADLWVII
+1087 IKRYSYEWASLWVINTHNGYTSNLKFKIPPIDIEKYPAIKAHLDAHWDTI
-1102 AKFGSHEF
+1102 ATRCDQGDTPYHLRNCAY
-1110 LEVEYPT
+1110 LE
-1117 IYNHLLQYKDQ
+1117 
-1128 LEQRGQC
+1128 
-1135 RYSRGPQNSNKPYPG
+1135 
-1150 QHHWLELDNNP
+1150 
-1161 KDSYLQDF
+1161 DF
-1169 EKEKIVYGEIV
+1169 EKEKIVYPCIMAK
-1180 QEPRFYLDNGE
+1180 EPCFVYEEKG
-1191 CELGVFYAEATSF
+1191 FYAPAPAN
-1204 ILTGEHLRY
+1204 IITGDKIEIKY
-1213 LLGMLHSKLITFAFK
+1213 ITALLNSKCIYFAMRK
-1228 TFYAGGGLGESG
+1228 FYMGGGIEGEL
-1240 YRYKKAFIERLPIPQ
+1240 KTNNLEKIPIPK
-1255 ITEKNQELADKI
+1255 ITPQNQKLADKI
-1267 TDGAKQILAL
+1267 TDGAKAILEA
-1277 KAKDPKANTQG
+1277 KEKDPKANTQE
-1288 LEKEIDALVYQLYH
+1288 LEKEIDALVYQLYN
-1302 LTDEEIKTIENGQ
+1302 LTDEEIKIIEEGQEIKSDLP

>member
-1 MICFTRIPLKDFI
+1 MISFTRTLLKDFI
-14 KKHNP
+14 KKYNP

-29 FEKEINNLLE
+29 FEKEINSLLE
-39 NAPKQDDEEFQ
+39 NAPRQDDEEFQ

-59 NTYGYDCNT
+59 NVYGYDCNT
-68 YKKVDSAI
+68 YEKVDSAI
-76 YVDGEVRVLI
+76 YVDEEVQVLI
-86 EVKALNNRNEFPKN
+86 EVKALNNKTEFPKN
-100 RENPI
+100 RENPL

-145 DLLFLKEDKRIKD
+145 DLLFLKEDKRIKK
-158 FYKKCAKKEG
+158 FYDNYAKKEG

-173 PKFYKD
+173 PKFYQD

-193 YTHFNLSNYDPKELP
+193 YTHFNLSDDFKELP
-208 LIYQVLSQE
+208 LIYQVLSHE

-248 NDKGKI
+248 NEKGKT

-266 AALKKKYENL
+266 DALKEQYTDL

-303 SFKHFE
+303 SFEHFE

-329 EVLAKKNSERSLNKE
+329 EVLAKKNNERLPEIKE
-344 DKILEKI
+344 DKILQKI
-351 PYLNSSLFDQTPLEL
+351 PYLNSSLFDKTPLEL
-366 KGHEIRLLEN
+366 KGYEIKLLEN
-376 KKLELYQNSVLKKHE
+376 KKLEIYKNSVLKKD
-391 NYQEKKELPLLKY
+391 NPKQEPLPLLKY
-404 LFEFLRLYKFTTTPK
+404 LFEFLRLYDFTTTPK
-419 DIKDNTDTSESRL
+419 DIKDNQNNSESRL

-455 PSFITSYMCKESI
+455 PSFITSHMCKESI
-468 TPIVLDKFNAIY
+468 TPIVLDKFNQTYNIE
-480 QWDCENLKALREKID
+480 CENLTELKNYFKDNYSYKEDKR
-495 RNFSNEKAKEY
+495 KEY

-527 SALNE
+527 SVLNE
-532 MVLIAYELGLI
+532 MVLIAYKLGLV
-543 ASLYRHELRLENDE
+543 ASLYRCDLRLENDE
-557 IIIHHAQ
+557 IIIH
-564 TGEIFNYKKPHSEN
+564 TPEDKVFKYTIPHSEN

-629 EKGKNT
+629 EEGKNT

-650 ANSLVSRFA
+650 ANSLISRFNLNDD
-659 LKDKAL
+659 LKKIPNI
-665 LKTEKNKNLEYYI
+665 KKKI
-678 AEYKELVKIY
+678 QEYKDLVVQY
-688 KDPKILES
+688 KDPNPLYPLNKQDLINKIQDLKNTFS
-696 LTRPIKDSNAVRK
+696 LTLKDPKTKA
-709 YAKERLYQELA
+709 ELE
-720 QNPNKDFKKA
+720 KA
-730 LNDRIEKIKEAFKLT
+730 IEKHITNYNDFALDDKSLLTGLNYFIPSLFGTPKLSPKEEEEAFAS
-745 LEPPQKELKF
+745 
-755 KKFLKEHL
+755 
-763 ELYGKSIL
+763 YGRIR
-771 EEANDNGLELEALA
+771 ALR
-785 LEKKMAHEGL
+785 K
-795 FHDYTPYPKLDKT
+795 KLD
-808 DKVVGLEHFNR
+808 DALSGGEYH
-819 YVLTSYKDLQ
+819 
-829 DENERYANALEW
+829 NAFEW
-841 RFEFPEVLNDEG
+841 RFEFPEVLDDEG
-853 DFLGFDCII
+853 NFLGFDCII
-862 GNPPYIRQEHIKD
+862 GNPPYIRQEQIKP
-875 LKPLLQKQYQ
+875 LKPLLEKQYK
-885 DFYNSTADIYTYFF
+885 DFYNSSADIYTYFF

-911 NAFITSNKYARAKY
+911 NAFITSNKYARARY

-933 LKKTTLVSYMELNA
+933 LKKTTIVSYMELNA
-947 LKVFES
+947 LKKVFES
-953 AAVDTSIM
+953 ATVDTSIIH
-961 SFIKQ
+961 FIKQ
-966 TPPKESDFEYYE
+966 LPLKEAFFKYYE
-978 PTPNDKD
+978 PTENDKKN
-985 DLKSTPHLPMK
+985 LKNTPSLLMR
-996 QNALS
+996 QNALQ
-1001 TESFIFANATL
+1001 TESFIFADTTL
-1012 LDLRDKIES
+1012 LDLRDKMENI
-1021 VGTPLKDWDI
+1021 GTPLKDWGI
-1031 QINYGIK
+1031 QIYRGIL
-1038 TGANEAFII
+1038 TGCNEAFII
-1047 PTEKREEILKNCDD
+1047 PTEKRDEILKNCDD

-1072 ERTKELIK
+1072 ERTIELIK

-1087 IKRYSYEWADLWVII
+1087 IKRYCYEWADLWVINTHNGYTSAFKSKIPPIDIEKYPATKAHLDSHYDII
-1102 AKFGSHEF
+1102 ATRCDQGDTPYHLRNCAY
-1110 LEVEYPT
+1110 LE
-1117 IYNHLLQYKDQ
+1117 
-1128 LEQRGQC
+1128 
-1135 RYSRGPQNSNKPYPG
+1135 
-1150 QHHWLELDNNP
+1150 
-1161 KDSYLQDF
+1161 DF

-1191 CELGVFYAEATSF
+1191 CSLGYFYAEATSF

-1228 TFYAGGGLGESG
+1228 TFYAGGGLGKSG

-1267 TDGAKQILAL
+1267 IALVDKILQI
-1277 KAKDPKANTQG
+1277 KEKDPKANTQE

-1302 LTDEEIKTIENGQ
+1302 LTDEEIKIIEDGQ

>member
-1 MICFTRIPLKDFI
+1 MIRFTHISLKDFI

-29 FEKEINNLLE
+29 FEKEINSLLE
-39 NAPKQDDEEFQ
+39 NAPRQDDEEFQ

-59 NTYGYDCNT
+59 NAYGYDCNT
-68 YKKVDSAI
+68 YEKVDSTI
-76 YVDGEVRVLI
+76 YVDGEVQVLI
-86 EVKALNNRNEFPKN
+86 EVKALNKKTEFPKD
-100 RENPI
+100 RENPL

-119 IEKEKNNSLKHTIIC
+119 IEKNNSLKHTIIC

-145 DLLFLKEDKRIKD
+145 DFCALFQNDKRITKLHKD
-158 FYKKCAKKEG
+158 CAKKEG
-168 TDSSK
+168 TDPK
-173 PKFYKD
+173 TKKFYSD
-179 LEQYLQEDFQGELR
+179 LEEYLKKDFEGELR
-193 YTHFNLSNYDPKELP
+193 YTHFNLSDDFKELP
-208 LIYQVLSQE
+208 LIYQVLSHE

-237 ELLYILGLEEQ
+237 ELLYILGLEEK
-248 NDKGKI
+248 NDRGKI

-266 AALKKKYENL
+266 YALKEQYKDL

-309 KPFLT
+309 NPFLT
-314 TENFKDFNAL
+314 TENFKTFNAL

-366 KGHEIRLLEN
+366 KGHEIKLLNNEP
-376 KKLELYQNSVLKKHE
+376 LEIYPKSVLKKHE
-391 NYQEKKELPLLKY
+391 NYQKQKELPLLKY
-404 LFEFLRLYKFTTTPK
+404 LFEFLRLYKFTTTPE
-419 DIKDNTDTSESRL
+419 DIKDNTDTSESCL

-468 TPIVLDKFNAIY
+468 TPIVLDKFNQTYKIEC
-480 QWDCENLKALREKID
+480 DNLTELRNYFKDNYSYKEDK
-495 RNFSNEKAKEY
+495 RKEY

-532 MVLIAYELGLI
+532 MVWVAYELGLI

-557 IIIHHAQ
+557 IIIH
-564 TGEIFNYKKPHSEN
+564 TPEDKVFTYTIPHSEN

-629 EKGKNT
+629 EEGKNT

-650 ANSLVSRFA
+650 ANSLISRFNLNDD
-659 LKDKAL
+659 LKKIPNI
-665 LKTEKNKNLEYYI
+665 KQKI
-678 AEYKELVKIY
+678 QEYKDLVAQY
-688 KDPKILES
+688 KDPNPLYPLNKQDLINKIQDLKNTFSITLKDPKTKAELEKAIEKH
-696 LTRPIKDSNAVRK
+696 IKDYNYFALDDKSLLDGLNYFIPSLFGTLK
-709 YAKERLYQELA
+709 LSPKEE
-720 QNPNKDFKKA
+720 
-730 LNDRIEKIKEAFKLT
+730 EEAFAS
-745 LEPPQKELKF
+745 
-755 KKFLKEHL
+755 
-763 ELYGKSIL
+763 YGRIR
-771 EEANDNGLELEALA
+771 ALR
-785 LEKKMAHEGL
+785 K
-795 FHDYTPYPKLDKT
+795 KLD
-808 DKVVGLEHFNR
+808 DALSGGEYH
-819 YVLTSYKDLQ
+819 
-829 DENERYANALEW
+829 NAFEW

-875 LKPLLQKQYQ
+875 IKPLLEKQYQ

-899 ALAYH
+899 ALSYH

-925 GAKLRELL
+925 GAKLREWL
-933 LKKTTLVSYMELNA
+933 LKKTTIVSYMELNA
-947 LKVFES
+947 LKKVFES

-966 TPPKESDFEYYE
+966 SPPKESDFKYYE
-978 PTPNDKD
+978 PTQNDKEN
-985 DLKSTPHLPMK
+985 LKSTPFLSMK

-1021 VGTPLKDWDI
+1021 VGTPLKDWGI
-1031 QINYGIK
+1031 QIYRGIL
-1038 TGANEAFII
+1038 TGCNEAFILT
-1047 PTEKREEILKNCDD
+1047 TEKREEILNACKT
-1061 AQKDERGMSER
+1061 QEER
-1072 ERTKELIK
+1072 ERTERLIK

-1087 IKRYSYEWADLWVII
+1087 IKRYSYEWADLWVIFI
-1102 AKFGSHEF
+1102 PWHFPNTGSPKDMEQNEKDFSIH
-1110 LEVEYPT
+1110 YPI
-1117 IYNHLLQYKDQ
+1117 IYAHLLSHKDE
-1128 LEQRGQC
+1128 LLKRNKDETGKRYEWYCLQR
-1135 RYSRGPQNSNKPYPG
+1135 
-1150 QHHWLELDNNP
+1150 WAA
-1161 KDSYLQDF
+1161 SYLQDF
-1169 EKEKIVYGEIV
+1169 EKEKIVYPCIMAK
-1180 QEPRFYLDNGE
+1180 EPCFVYEEKG
-1191 CELGVFYAEATSF
+1191 FYAPAPAN
-1204 ILTGEHLRY
+1204 IITGDKMEIKY
-1213 LLGMLHSKLITFAFK
+1213 ITALLNSKCIYFAMRK
-1228 TFYAGGGLGESG
+1228 FYMGGGIEGEL
-1240 YRYKKAFIERLPIPQ
+1240 KTNNLEKIPIPK
-1255 ITEKNQELADKI
+1255 ITPENQELADKI
-1267 TDGAKQILAL
+1267 TDCTERILKA
-1277 KAKDPKANTQG
+1277 KAKDPKANTQE

-1302 LTDEEIKTIENGQ
+1302 LTDEEIKIIENGQ

>member
-1 MICFTRIPLKDFI
+1 MIKFAHISLKDFI

-29 FEKEINNLLE
+29 FEKEINSLLE
-39 NAPKQDDEEFQ
+39 NAPRQDDEEFQ
-50 KNEINKFLK
+50 KNEINSFLK
-59 NTYGYDCNT
+59 NTYDYKCNT
-68 YKKVDSAI
+68 NKKVDSAI
-76 YVDGEVRVLI
+76 YVDEKAWVLI
-86 EVKALNNRNEFPKN
+86 EVKALANKTEFPKD
-100 RENPI
+100 RENPL
-105 SKAFCQMVLYFLEE
+105 SKAFCQMVLYFLKE
-119 IEKEKNNSLKHTIIC
+119 IENNNSLKHAIIC

-145 DLLFLKEDKRIKD
+145 DLLFLSKDKRITKLHED
-158 FYKKCAKKEG
+158 CTKKEG
-168 TDSSK
+168 TDHSTK
-173 PKFYKD
+173 RFYSD
-179 LEQYLQEDFQGELR
+179 LEEYLKKDFEGELR
-193 YTHFNLSNYDPKELP
+193 YTYFNLSDDFKELP

-217 VLLKQRK
+217 VLLKQKK

-266 AALKKKYENL
+266 DALKKEYKNL

-303 SFKHFE
+303 SFEHFE

-314 TENFKDFNAL
+314 TENFNDFNAL

-329 EVLAKKNSERSLNKE
+329 EVLAKKNSERLKEIKE
-344 DKILEKI
+344 DKILGKI
-351 PYLNSSLFDQTPLEL
+351 PYLNSSLFDKTPLEL
-366 KGHEIRLLEN
+366 KGHEIKLLDN
-376 KKLELYQNSVLKKHE
+376 KKLEIYKNSVLKKHE
-391 NYQEKKELPLLKY
+391 DYQNEKDLPLLEY
-404 LFEFLRLYKFTTTPK
+404 FFAFLHAYKFTTTPK
-419 DIKDNTDTSESRL
+419 DIKDNKNTSESCL

-455 PSFITSYMCKESI
+455 PSFITSYMCSESI
-468 TPIVLDKFNAIY
+468 KTIVRDKFNAIY
-480 QWDCENLKALREKID
+480 QWDCKDLEALKGKID

-506 LNTLLTLRIC
+506 LQVLLALRVC

-532 MVLIAYELGLI
+532 MVWIAYELGLI
-543 ASLYRHELRLENDE
+543 ASLHRYDLKLENDE
-557 IIIHHAQ
+557 IIIHYAL
-564 TGEIFNYKKPHSEN
+564 TGEIFNYTKPHSEN
-578 DPHHQ
+578 DPHHH

-590 LKKDIIEN
+590 LKKSIIEN

-629 EKGKNT
+629 EEGKNT
-635 NNLET
+635 DALET

-650 ANSLVSRFA
+650 GNSLIFNFPLNSKLTIGQTLEFS
-659 LKDKAL
+659 
-665 LKTEKNKNLEYYI
+665 KNLKAEI
-678 AEYKELVKIY
+678 KEYKNSVMFY
-688 KDPKILES
+688 KEGLGEKAKILQNIAKLKSLIINYFIEQHQAKRHLKES
-696 LTRPIKDSNAVRK
+696 LKAFISEYGDGIFDISTAFGMEMLKIARHKDNNYKFVPTLTKKQPSPIGVEA
-709 YAKERLYQELA
+709 
-720 QNPNKDFKKA
+720 NK
-730 LNDRIEKIKEAFKLT
+730 LLIKIKECYET
-745 LEPPQKELKF
+745 LENLKN
-755 KKFLKEHL
+755 
-763 ELYGKSIL
+763 S
-771 EEANDNGLELEALA
+771 
-785 LEKKMAHEGL
+785 
-795 FHDYTPYPKLDKT
+795 KT
-808 DKVVGLEHFNR
+808 
-819 YVLTSYKDLQ
+819 
-829 DENERYANALEW
+829 LEW
-841 RFEFPEVLNDEG
+841 RFEFPEVLDDEG

-862 GNPPYIRQEHIKD
+862 GNPPYIRQEQIKD

-899 ALAYH
+899 ALSYH

-925 GAKLRELL
+925 GAKLREWL

-966 TPPKESDFEYYE
+966 EPPKDSRFNYYE
-978 PTPNDKD
+978 PTPDDKN
-985 DLKSTPHLPMK
+985 DLKSARSLPMK

-1031 QINYGIK
+1031 QIYRGIL

-1047 PTEKREEILKNCDD
+1047 PTEKRDEILNACKT
-1061 AQKDERGMSER
+1061 QEERK
-1072 ERTKELIK
+1072 RTEALIK

-1087 IKRYSYEWADLWVII
+1087 IKRYSYEWASLWVINTHNGYTSNLKFKISPIDIEKYPATKAHLDAHWDTI
-1102 AKFGSHEF
+1102 ATRSDQGDTPYHLRNCAY
-1110 LEVEYPT
+1110 LE
-1117 IYNHLLQYKDQ
+1117 
-1128 LEQRGQC
+1128 
-1135 RYSRGPQNSNKPYPG
+1135 
-1150 QHHWLELDNNP
+1150 
-1161 KDSYLQDF
+1161 DF
-1169 EKEKIVYGEIV
+1169 EKEKIVYPCIMAK
-1180 QEPRFYLDNGE
+1180 EPCFVYEEKG
-1191 CELGVFYAEATSF
+1191 FYAPAPAN
-1204 ILTGEHLRY
+1204 IITGDKIEIKY
-1213 LLGMLHSKLITFAFK
+1213 ITALLNSKCIYFAMRK
-1228 TFYAGGGLGESG
+1228 FYMGGGIEGEL
-1240 YRYKKAFIERLPIPQ
+1240 KTNNLEKIPIPK
-1255 ITEKNQELADKI
+1255 ITPQNQKLACKI
-1267 TDGAKQILAL
+1267 TDCAKAILEA
-1277 KAKDPKANTQG
+1277 KEKDPKANTQQ
-1288 LEKEIDALVYQLYH
+1288 LEKEIDALVYQLYN
-1302 LTDEEIKTIENGQ
+1302 LTDEEIKIIENGQ

>member
-1 MICFTRIPLKDFI
+1 MIKFAHISLKDFI
-14 KKHNP
+14 KKYNP

-29 FEKEINNLLE
+29 FEKEINSLLE
-39 NAPKQDDEEFQ
+39 NAKRQDYEEFQ
-50 KNEINKFLK
+50 KSKINEFLK
-59 NTYGYDCNT
+59 NTYGYECEP
-68 YKKVDSAI
+68 YEKVDSAI
-76 YVDGEVRVLI
+76 YVDGKALVLI
-86 EVKALNNRNEFPKN
+86 EVKALNNRNEFPKD
-100 RENPI
+100 RENPL
-105 SKAFCQMVLYFLEE
+105 SKAFCQMVFYFLKE
-119 IEKEKNNSLKHTIIC
+119 IEKNNSLKHAIIC

-145 DLLFLKEDKRIKD
+145 DLLFLSKDKRITKLHED
-158 FYKKCAKKEG
+158 CAKKEG
-168 TDSSK
+168 TDPSTK
-173 PKFYKD
+173 RFYSD
-179 LEQYLQEDFQGELR
+179 LEEYLKKDFKGELP
-193 YTHFNLSNYDPKELP
+193 YTHFNLSSYDPKELP
-208 LIYQVLSQE
+208 LIYQVLSHE

-329 EVLAKKNSERSLNKE
+329 EVLAKKNSERLKEIKE

-351 PYLNSSLFDQTPLEL
+351 PYLNSSLFDKTPLES
-366 KGHEIRLLEN
+366 KGYEIKLLDN
-376 KKLELYQNSVLKKHE
+376 KKLEIYKNSVLKKHKDD
-391 NYQEKKELPLLKY
+391 QKDKPLPLLEY
-404 LFEFLRLYKFTTTPK
+404 LFAFLRLYKFTTTPK

-468 TPIVLDKFNAIY
+468 TPIVLDKFNATY
-480 QWDCENLKALREKID
+480 QWDCKNLKALREKID
-495 RNFSNEKAKEY
+495 RNFSNQKAKEY

-527 SALNE
+527 SVLNE

-543 ASLYRHELRLENDE
+543 ASLYRHSLTLENDE
-557 IIIHHAQ
+557 IIIH
-564 TGEIFNYKKPHSEN
+564 TPKNEVFKYTIPHSEN
-578 DPHHQ
+578 DPHHH

-629 EKGKNT
+629 EEGKNT
-635 NNLET
+635 NALET
-640 LPNIDINIKC
+640 LPNIDININC
-650 ANSLVSRFA
+650 GNSLISRFA

-665 LKTEKNKNLEYYI
+665 LKTKKNQNLKYSI

-688 KDPKILES
+688 KDPKILET
-696 LTRPIKDSNAVRK
+696 LTHPIKDSNAVRK
-709 YAKERLYQELA
+709 YAKERLYQELK

-730 LNDRIEKIKEAFKLT
+730 LNDRIEKVKEVFKLT
-745 LEPPQKELKF
+745 LNPSQKELKF

-763 ELYGKSIL
+763 ELYGRSIL
-771 EEANDNGLELEALA
+771 EEANDNSLELEALA

-795 FHDYTPYPKLDKT
+795 FHDYTPYPKLDKS

-841 RFEFPEVLNDEG
+841 RFEFPEVLDDEG

-875 LKPLLQKQYQ
+875 LKPLLEKQYK

-899 ALAYH
+899 ALSYH
-904 LLKEKGF
+904 LLKDKGF
-911 NAFITSNKYARAKY
+911 SAFITSNKYARAKY
-925 GAKLRELL
+925 GAKLREWL

-961 SFIKQ
+961 NFIKQ
-966 TPPKESDFEYYE
+966 TPPKESDFKYYE

-985 DLKSTPHLPMK
+985 DLKSTPYLSMK

-1001 TESFIFANATL
+1001 TESFIFANAKL

-1021 VGTPLKDWDI
+1021 IGTPLKDWDI
-1031 QINYGIK
+1031 QIYRGIL

-1047 PTEKREEILKNCDD
+1047 PTEKRDEILKNCDD
-1061 AQKDERGMSER
+1061 VQKDERGMSER

-1087 IKRYSYEWADLWVII
+1087 IKRYSYEWAHLWVINTHNGYTSNLKSKIPPIDIEKYPATKAHLDAHYDTI
-1102 AKFGSHEF
+1102 ATRCDQGDTPYHLRNCAY
-1110 LEVEYPT
+1110 LE
-1117 IYNHLLQYKDQ
+1117 
-1128 LEQRGQC
+1128 
-1135 RYSRGPQNSNKPYPG
+1135 
-1150 QHHWLELDNNP
+1150 
-1161 KDSYLQDF
+1161 DF

-1191 CELGVFYAEATSF
+1191 CELGYFYAEATSF

-1228 TFYAGGGLGESG
+1228 IFYAGGGLGESG

-1267 TDGAKQILAL
+1267 TALVDKILQAKE
-1277 KAKDPKANTQG
+1277 KDPKANTQG
-1288 LEKEIDALVYQLYH
+1288 LEKEIDALVYQLYN
-1302 LTDEEIKTIENGQ
+1302 LTDEEIKIIEDGQ

>member
-1 MICFTRIPLKDFI
+1 MIRFTRISLKDFI

-29 FEKEINNLLE
+29 FEKEINSLLE
-39 NAPKQDDEEFQ
+39 NVPRQDDEEFQ

-59 NTYGYDCNT
+59 NAYGYDCNT
-68 YKKVDSAI
+68 SKKVDSAI
-76 YVDGEVRVLI
+76 YVDEEVQVLI

-100 RENPI
+100 RENPL

-145 DLLFLKEDKRIKD
+145 DLLFLNDDKRIKK
-158 FYKKCAKKEG
+158 FYDNYAKKEG
-168 TDSSK
+168 TD
-173 PKFYKD
+173 PKTKRFYSD
-179 LEQYLQEDFQGELR
+179 LEQYLQKDFQGELR
-193 YTHFNLSNYDPKELP
+193 YTHFNLSDGFKELP

-217 VLLKQRK
+217 VLLKQKR

-248 NDKGKI
+248 NEKGKT

-303 SFKHFE
+303 SFKHFDE
-309 KPFLT
+309 KLFLT
-314 TENFKDFNAL
+314 IENFTNFNAL

-329 EVLAKKNSERSLNKE
+329 EVLAKKNNERLEEIKE
-344 DKILEKI
+344 DKILGKI
-351 PYLNSSLFDQTPLEL
+351 PYLNSSLFDKTPLEL
-366 KGHEIRLLEN
+366 KGHEIKLLDN
-376 KKLELYQNSVLKKHE
+376 KKLEIYKNSVLKKD
-391 NYQEKKELPLLKY
+391 NPKQEPLPLLEY
-404 LFEFLRLYKFTTTPK
+404 LFAFLHAYDFTTTPK
-419 DIKDNTDTSESRL
+419 DIKDNQNKSESRL

-506 LNTLLTLRIC
+506 LNTLLTLRVC

-532 MVLIAYELGLI
+532 MVWVAYELGLI
-543 ASLYRHELRLENDE
+543 ASLYRHDLKLENDE
-557 IIIHHAQ
+557 IIIH
-564 TGEIFNYKKPHSEN
+564 TPKNEVFKYTIPHSEN
-578 DPHHQ
+578 NPHHQ

-629 EKGKNT
+629 EEGKNT

-650 ANSLVSRFA
+650 ANSLISRFNLNDD
-659 LKDKAL
+659 LKKIPNI
-665 LKTEKNKNLEYYI
+665 KQKI
-678 AEYKELVKIY
+678 QEYKDLVAQY
-688 KDPKILES
+688 KDPNPLYPLNKQDLINKIQDLKNTFS
-696 LTRPIKDSNAVRK
+696 LTLKDLKTKA
-709 YAKERLYQELA
+709 ELE
-720 QNPNKDFKKA
+720 KA
-730 LNDRIEKIKEAFKLT
+730 IEKHIKKYNFFALDDKSLLDGLNYFIPSLFGTLKLSPKEEEEAFAS
-745 LEPPQKELKF
+745 
-755 KKFLKEHL
+755 
-763 ELYGKSIL
+763 YGRIR
-771 EEANDNGLELEALA
+771 ALR
-785 LEKKMAHEGL
+785 K
-795 FHDYTPYPKLDKT
+795 KLD
-808 DKVVGLEHFNR
+808 DALSGRE
-819 YVLTSYKDLQ
+819 YQ
-829 DENERYANALEW
+829 NAFEW

-911 NAFITSNKYARAKY
+911 SAFITSNKYARAKY
-925 GAKLRELL
+925 GAKLREWL
-933 LKKTTLVSYMELNA
+933 LKKTTIVSYMELNA

-961 SFIKQ
+961 NFIKQ
-966 TPPKESDFEYYE
+966 TPPKESDFKYYE

-985 DLKSTPHLPMK
+985 DLKSTPYLTMK

-1021 VGTPLKDWDI
+1021 VGTPLKDWGI
-1031 QINYGIK
+1031 QVNYGIK

-1047 PTEKREEILKNCDD
+1047 TTEKRDAILNACKT
-1061 AQKDERGMSER
+1061 QEER
-1072 ERTKELIK
+1072 ERTERLIK

-1087 IKRYSYEWADLWVII
+1087 IKRYSYEWAHLWVINTHNGYTSAFKSKIPPIDI
-1102 AKFGSHEF
+1102 AKYPATKAHLDAHYNTIATRCDQGDTPYHLRNCAY
-1110 LEVEYPT
+1110 LE
-1117 IYNHLLQYKDQ
+1117 
-1128 LEQRGQC
+1128 
-1135 RYSRGPQNSNKPYPG
+1135 
-1150 QHHWLELDNNP
+1150 
-1161 KDSYLQDF
+1161 DF

-1191 CELGVFYAEATSF
+1191 CELGYFYAEATSF
-1204 ILTGEHLRY
+1204 ILTGEHLCY

-1277 KAKDPKANTQG
+1277 KAKDPKANTQR
-1288 LEKEIDALVYQLYH
+1288 LEKEIDALVYQLYN
-1302 LTDEEIKTIENGQ
+1302 LTDEEIKIIENGQ

>member
-1 MICFTRIPLKDFI
+1 MIKFAHIPLKDFI

-29 FEKEINNLLE
+29 FEKEINSLLE
-39 NAPKQDDEEFQ
+39 NAKRRDDEGFQ

-59 NTYGYDCNT
+59 NTYDYDCNT
-68 YKKVDSAI
+68 NKKVDSAI
-76 YVDGEVRVLI
+76 YVDGKAWVLI
-86 EVKALNNRNEFPKN
+86 EVKALDNKNEFPKD
-100 RENPI
+100 RENPL
-105 SKAFCQMVLYFLEE
+105 SKAFCQMVFYFL
-119 IEKEKNNSLKHTIIC
+119 KEMENNNSLKHVIIC

-145 DLLFLKEDKRIKD
+145 DLLKLFQNDKKIKQLHKD
-158 FYKKCAKKEG
+158 CDKKEG
-168 TDSSK
+168 TDPSTK
-173 PKFYKD
+173 RFYSD
-179 LEQYLQEDFQGELR
+179 LEEYLKKDFEGELR
-193 YTHFNLSNYDPKELP
+193 YTHFNLSDDFKELP
-208 LIYQVLSQE
+208 LIYQVLSHE

-254 LIKPSRTQNSLS
+254 LIKPSRTKNSLS
-266 AALKKKYENL
+266 DALKKEYKNL

-309 KPFLT
+309 EPFLT
-314 TENFKDFNAL
+314 IENFKDFNAL

-329 EVLAKKNSERSLNKE
+329 EVLAKKNNERSEKIKE
-344 DKILEKI
+344 GKISGKI
-351 PYLNSSLFDQTPLEL
+351 PYLNSSLFDKTPLESN
-366 KGHEIRLLEN
+366 GHEIKSLNNEPLEIYP
-376 KKLELYQNSVLKKHE
+376 KSVLKKDKD
-391 NYQEKKELPLLKY
+391 YQKEKALPLLEY
-404 LFEFLRLYKFTTTPK
+404 LFKFLHFYKFTTTPE
-419 DIKDNTDTSESRL
+419 DIKDNKDTSESRL

-480 QWDCENLKALREKID
+480 GWDCKDIKALRGKID
-495 RNFSNEKAKEY
+495 RDFSDQKAKEY
-506 LNTLLTLRIC
+506 LQVLLELRIC

-532 MVLIAYELGLI
+532 MVWIAYELGLI
-543 ASLYRHELRLENDE
+543 ASLYRHSLRLENDE
-557 IIIHHAQ
+557 IIIHYTQ
-564 TGEIFNYKKPHSEN
+564 TGEIFNYTIPHSEN

-590 LKKDIIEN
+590 LKKSIIEN

-629 EKGKNT
+629 EENKNT
-635 NNLET
+635 NALET

-650 ANSLVSRFA
+650 GNSLIFNFPLNSKLTIGQTLEFSRN
-659 LKDKAL
+659 LKAEIK
-665 LKTEKNKNLEYYI
+665 
-678 AEYKELVKIY
+678 EYKNSVMFY
-688 KDPKILES
+688 KEGLGEKAKILQNIAKLKS
-696 LTRPIKDSNAVRK
+696 LIINYFIEQHQANEHLKETLKAFISECGDEIFDISTAFGMEMLKIARKNNYRFNPTLTKKQPSPIGVGAN
-709 YAKERLYQELA
+709 RLL
-720 QNPNKDFKKA
+720 
-730 LNDRIEKIKEAFKLT
+730 IKIKECYET
-745 LEPPQKELKF
+745 LENLKN
-755 KKFLKEHL
+755 
-763 ELYGKSIL
+763 S
-771 EEANDNGLELEALA
+771 
-785 LEKKMAHEGL
+785 
-795 FHDYTPYPKLDKT
+795 KT
-808 DKVVGLEHFNR
+808 
-819 YVLTSYKDLQ
+819 
-829 DENERYANALEW
+829 LEW

-862 GNPPYIRQEHIKD
+862 GNPPYIRQEQIKD
-875 LKPLLQKQYQ
+875 IKPLLEKQYQ
-885 DFYNSTADIYTYFF
+885 NFYNSTADIYTYFF
-899 ALAYH
+899 ALSYH

-925 GAKLRELL
+925 GVKLRELL
-933 LKKTTLVSYMELNA
+933 LKKTTIVSYMELNA

-953 AAVDTSIM
+953 ATVDTSIM

-966 TPPKESDFEYYE
+966 EPPKESRFNYYE
-978 PTPNDKD
+978 PTPDDKN
-985 DLKSTPHLPMK
+985 DLKSALPLPMR

-1012 LDLRDKIES
+1012 LDLRDKMES

-1047 PTEKREEILKNCDD
+1047 TTEKRREILNACKT
-1061 AQKDERGMSER
+1061 QEERD
-1072 ERTKELIK
+1072 RTETLIK

-1087 IKRYSYEWADLWVII
+1087 IKRYSYEWADLWVINTHNGYTSNLKSKIPPIDIEKYPAIKTHLNSHWDTI
-1102 AKFGSHEF
+1102 ATRSDQGDTPYHLRNCAY
-1110 LEVEYPT
+1110 LE
-1117 IYNHLLQYKDQ
+1117 
-1128 LEQRGQC
+1128 
-1135 RYSRGPQNSNKPYPG
+1135 
-1150 QHHWLELDNNP
+1150 
-1161 KDSYLQDF
+1161 DF

-1191 CELGVFYAEATSF
+1191 CELGYFYAEATSF

-1240 YRYKKAFIERLPIPQ
+1240 YRYKKAFIERLPIPK
-1255 ITEKNQELADKI
+1255 ITPQNQELADKI

-1277 KAKDPKANTQG
+1277 KEKDPKANTQK
-1288 LEKEIDALVYQLYH
+1288 LEKEIDALVYQLYN
-1302 LTDEEIKTIENGQ
+1302 LTDEEIKTIEAGQEIKSD

>member
-1 MICFTRIPLKDFI
+1 MICFTRILLKDFI

-19 QEPKKETIEN
+19 QEPKNETIEN
-29 FEKEINNLLE
+29 FEKEINSLLE
-39 NAPKQDDEEFQ
+39 NAKRRDGEEFQ
-50 KNEINKFLK
+50 KNEINSFLK
-59 NTYGYDCNT
+59 NTYGYKCNT
-68 YKKVDSAI
+68 DEKVDSAI

-86 EVKALNNRNEFPKN
+86 EVKALNNKTEFPKD
-100 RENPI
+100 RENPL

-145 DLLFLKEDKRIKD
+145 DLLFLKEDKRIQK
-158 FYKKCAKKEG
+158 FYDHYAKKEG

-193 YTHFNLSNYDPKELP
+193 YTHFNLSDDFKELP

-217 VLLKQRK
+217 VLLKQKK

-266 AALKKKYENL
+266 DALKGSYNNL

-309 KPFLT
+309 NPFLT

-329 EVLAKKNSERSLNKE
+329 EVLAKKNSERLSEIKE

-351 PYLNSSLFDQTPLEL
+351 PYLNSSLFDKTPLEL
-366 KGHEIRLLEN
+366 KGYEIKLLDN
-376 KKLELYQNSVLKKHE
+376 KKLEIYKNSVLKKHE
-391 NYQEKKELPLLKY
+391 DYQEKKELPLLEY
-404 LFEFLRLYKFTTTPK
+404 LFKFLRLYKFTTTPK

-468 TPIVLDKFNAIY
+468 TPIVLDKFNATY
-480 QWDCENLKALREKID
+480 QWDCKDLEALKGKID

-506 LNTLLTLRIC
+506 LNTLLTLRVC

-532 MVLIAYELGLI
+532 MVWIAYELGLI

-557 IIIHHAQ
+557 IIIHYTP
-564 TGEIFNYKKPHSEN
+564 TGEIFNYKKPDSEN
-578 DPHHQ
+578 DPHHH

-590 LKKDIIEN
+590 LKKSIIEN

-635 NNLET
+635 NALET

-650 ANSLVSRFA
+650 ANSLISRFNLNDD
-659 LKDKAL
+659 LKKIPNI
-665 LKTEKNKNLEYYI
+665 KQKI
-678 AEYKELVKIY
+678 QEYKDLVAQY
-688 KDPKILES
+688 KDPNPLYPLNKQDLINKIQDLKNTFS
-696 LTRPIKDSNAVRK
+696 LTLKDPKTKS
-709 YAKERLYQELA
+709 ELE
-720 QNPNKDFKKA
+720 KA
-730 LNDRIEKIKEAFKLT
+730 IEKHIKKYNFFALDDKSLLDGLDYFIPSLFGTLKLSPKEEEEAFAS
-745 LEPPQKELKF
+745 
-755 KKFLKEHL
+755 
-763 ELYGKSIL
+763 YGRIR
-771 EEANDNGLELEALA
+771 ALR
-785 LEKKMAHEGL
+785 K
-795 FHDYTPYPKLDKT
+795 KLD
-808 DKVVGLEHFNR
+808 DALSGGEYH
-819 YVLTSYKDLQ
+819 
-829 DENERYANALEW
+829 NAFEW
-841 RFEFPEVLNDEG
+841 RFEFPEVLDDEG

-911 NAFITSNKYARAKY
+911 SAFITSNKYARAKY

-933 LKKTTLVSYMELNA
+933 LKKTTIVSYMELNA

-953 AAVDTSIM
+953 ATVDTSII

-966 TPPKESDFEYYE
+966 PPLKENSFKYYE
-978 PTPNDKD
+978 PTENDKEN
-985 DLKSTPHLPMK
+985 LKNTPLLMR

-1031 QINYGIK
+1031 QIYRGIL

-1047 PTEKREEILKNCDD
+1047 PTEKRDEILNACKT
-1061 AQKDERGMSER
+1061 QEER
-1072 ERTKELIK
+1072 ERTEVLIK

-1087 IKRYSYEWADLWVII
+1087 IKRYSYEWADLWVINTHNGYTSNLKSKIPPIDIEKYPATKAHLDAHYDTI
-1102 AKFGSHEF
+1102 ATRCDQGDTPYHLRNCAY
-1110 LEVEYPT
+1110 LE
-1117 IYNHLLQYKDQ
+1117 
-1128 LEQRGQC
+1128 
-1135 RYSRGPQNSNKPYPG
+1135 
-1150 QHHWLELDNNP
+1150 
-1161 KDSYLQDF
+1161 DF
-1169 EKEKIVYGEIV
+1169 EKEKIVYSEIV

-1191 CELGVFYAEATSF
+1191 CELGFFYAEATSF

-1255 ITEKNQELADKI
+1255 ITEKNQELARKI

-1277 KAKDPKANTQG
+1277 KEKDSKANTQK
-1288 LEKEIDALVYQLYH
+1288 LEKEIDALVYQLYN
-1302 LTDEEIKTIENGQ
+1302 LTDEEIKIIEDGQ

>member
-1 MICFTRIPLKDFI
+1 MISFTRIPLKDFI
-14 KKHNP
+14 KKYNP
-19 QEPKKETIEN
+19 QTPITEIIEK
-29 FEKEINNLLE
+29 FEKEINSLLE
-39 NAPKQDDEEFQ
+39 NAPRQDDEEFQ

-59 NTYGYDCNT
+59 NAYGYDCNT
-68 YKKVDSAI
+68 NKKVDSAI

-86 EVKALNNRNEFPKN
+86 EAKALNNRNEFPKN
-100 RENPI
+100 RENPL
-105 SKAFCQMVLYFLEE
+105 SKAFYQMVFYFLKETEE
-119 IEKEKNNSLKHTIIC
+119 NNSLKHAIIC
-134 NAHEFFLFDCK
+134 NVHEFFLFDCR
-145 DLLFLKEDKRIKD
+145 DFCALFQNDKRITD
-158 FYKKCAKKEG
+158 FYKYCAKKEG
-168 TDSSK
+168 TDPSTK
-173 PKFYKD
+173 RFYSD
-179 LEQYLQEDFQGELR
+179 LEEYLKKDFEGELR
-193 YTHFNLSNYDPKELP
+193 YTHFNLSDDFKELP

-217 VLLKQRK
+217 VLLKQKK

-248 NDKGKI
+248 NEKGKT
-254 LIKPSRTQNSLS
+254 LIKPSHTQNSLS
-266 AALKKKYENL
+266 DALKKQYKNL

-303 SFKHFE
+303 SFNHFE

-314 TENFKDFNAL
+314 TDNFKDFNAL

-329 EVLAKKNSERSLNKE
+329 KVLAKKNSERSQATTKE

-366 KGHEIRLLEN
+366 RGHEIKLLDN
-376 KKLELYQNSVLKKHE
+376 KKLEIYKNSVLKKD
-391 NYQEKKELPLLKY
+391 NPKQEPLPLLKY
-404 LFEFLRLYKFTTTPK
+404 LFEFLRVYDFTTTPK
-419 DIKDNTDTSESRL
+419 DIKDNQNKSESRL

-468 TPIVLDKFNAIY
+468 ESIVLDKFNQTYKIE
-480 QWDCENLKALREKID
+480 CENLTELKNYLKNSYKEDKR
-495 RNFSNEKAKEY
+495 KEY

-532 MVLIAYELGLI
+532 MVWVAYKLGLI
-543 ASLYRHELRLENDE
+543 ASLYRHELKLENDE
-557 IIIHHAQ
+557 IIIH
-564 TGEIFNYKKPHSEN
+564 TPENKVFKYTIPHSEN

-590 LKKDIIEN
+590 LKKSIIEN

-635 NNLET
+635 NALET

-650 ANSLVSRFA
+650 GNSLISRFA

-688 KDPKILES
+688 KDPKILET
-696 LTRPIKDSNAVRK
+696 LTHPIKDSNAVRK

-875 LKPLLQKQYQ
+875 LKPLLEKQYQ

-911 NAFITSNKYARAKY
+911 SAFITSNKYVRAKY
-925 GAKLRELL
+925 GAKLREWL
-933 LKKTTLVSYMELNA
+933 LKKTTIVSYMELNA

-953 AAVDTSIM
+953 ATVDTSIM
-961 SFIKQ
+961 NFIKQ
-966 TPPKESDFEYYE
+966 PPLKESDFKYYE
-978 PTPNDKD
+978 PTENDKEN
-985 DLKSTPHLPMK
+985 LKNTPHLPMR

-1047 PTEKREEILKNCDD
+1047 PTEKREEILNACK
-1061 AQKDERGMSER
+1061 
-1072 ERTKELIK
+1072 T
-1080 PILRGKD
+1080 
-1087 IKRYSYEWADLWVII
+1087 
-1102 AKFGSHEF
+1102 
-1110 LEVEYPT
+1110 
-1117 IYNHLLQYKDQ
+1117 
-1128 LEQRGQC
+1128 
-1135 RYSRGPQNSNKPYPG
+1135 
-1150 QHHWLELDNNP
+1150 
-1161 KDSYLQDF
+1161 
-1169 EKEKIVYGEIV
+1169 
-1180 QEPRFYLDNGE
+1180 QE
-1191 CELGVFYAEATSF
+1191 
-1204 ILTGEHLRY
+1204 
-1213 LLGMLHSKLITFAFK
+1213 
-1228 TFYAGGGLGESG
+1228 
-1240 YRYKKAFIERLPIPQ
+1240 
-1255 ITEKNQELADKI
+1255 
-1267 TDGAKQILAL
+1267 
-1277 KAKDPKANTQG
+1277 
-1288 LEKEIDALVYQLYH
+1288 
-1302 LTDEEIKTIENGQ
+1302 

>member
-1 MICFTRIPLKDFI
+1 MIFTRIPLKDFI
-14 KKHNP
+14 KKYNP
-19 QEPKKETIEN
+19 QTPKKETIEN
-29 FEKEINNLLE
+29 FEKEINSLLE

-59 NTYGYDCNT
+59 NAYGYDCNT
-68 YKKVDSAI
+68 NKKVDSAI
-76 YVDGEVRVLI
+76 YVDGEVQVLI
-86 EVKALNNRNEFPKN
+86 EVKALNKKTEFPKD

-119 IEKEKNNSLKHTIIC
+119 REKNNSLKHAIIC

-145 DLLFLKEDKRIKD
+145 DLLFLKEDKRIKK
-158 FYKKCAKKEG
+158 FYNSYAKKEG

-179 LEQYLQEDFQGELR
+179 LEQYLREDFHGELP
-193 YTHFNLSNYDPKELP
+193 YTHFNLSDDFKELP

-248 NDKGKI
+248 NEKGKI

-266 AALKKKYENL
+266 DALKKKYENL

-303 SFKHFE
+303 SFEHFT
-309 KPFLT
+309 KSFLT
-314 TENFKDFNAL
+314 TENFNDFNAL

-329 EVLAKKNSERSLNKE
+329 EVLAKKNNERSKEIKE
-344 DKILEKI
+344 DKILQKI
-351 PYLNSSLFDQTPLEL
+351 PYLNSSLFDKTPLES
-366 KGHEIRLLEN
+366 KGYEIKLLDN
-376 KKLELYQNSVLKKHE
+376 KKLEIYKNSVLKKHE
-391 NYQEKKELPLLKY
+391 NYQKEKALPLLEY
-404 LFEFLRLYKFTTTPK
+404 LFAFLRLYKFTTTPK

-468 TPIVLDKFNAIY
+468 TPIVRDKFNAIY
-480 QWDCENLKALREKID
+480 QWDCKDLEALKGKID

-506 LNTLLTLRIC
+506 LNTLLTLRVC

-543 ASLYRHELRLENDE
+543 ASLYRYELRLENDE
-557 IIIHHAQ
+557 IIIH
-564 TGEIFNYKKPHSEN
+564 TPKNEVFKYTIPHSEN

-635 NNLET
+635 NALET

-650 ANSLVSRFA
+650 ANSLISRFA

-665 LKTEKNKNLEYYI
+665 LKTEKNKNLEYHI

-875 LKPLLQKQYQ
+875 LKPLLEKQYH

-925 GAKLRELL
+925 GAKLREWL
-933 LKKTTLVSYMELNA
+933 LKKTTIVSYMELNA
-947 LKVFES
+947 LKKVFES
-953 AAVDTSIM
+953 ATVDTSII

-966 TPPKESDFEYYE
+966 APLKESVFEYYE
-978 PTPNDKD
+978 PTENDKEN
-985 DLKSTPHLPMK
+985 LKNTRPLSMK

-1001 TESFIFANATL
+1001 TESFIFADATL
-1012 LDLRDKIES
+1012 LDLRDKIEQS
-1021 VGTPLKDWDI
+1021 GTPLKDWDI

-1047 PTEKREEILKNCDD
+1047 PTEKRDAILKNCDD

-1087 IKRYSYEWADLWVII
+1087 IKRYSYEWADLWVINTHNGYTSAFKYKIPPIDIEKYPATKAHLDAHWDTI
-1102 AKFGSHEF
+1102 ATRCDQGDTPYNLRNCAY
-1110 LEVEYPT
+1110 LE
-1117 IYNHLLQYKDQ
+1117 
-1128 LEQRGQC
+1128 
-1135 RYSRGPQNSNKPYPG
+1135 
-1150 QHHWLELDNNP
+1150 
-1161 KDSYLQDF
+1161 DF
-1169 EKEKIVYGEIV
+1169 EKEKIVYPETSQGAYFIYENSGIFLEKTAFMIV
-1180 QEPRFYLDNGE
+1180 SDAYNLK
-1191 CELGVFYAEATSF
+1191 L
-1204 ILTGEHLRY
+1204 LTA
-1213 LLGMLHSKLITFAFK
+1213 LLNSKLITFYFK
-1228 TFYAGGGLGESG
+1228 NFCGGCILGKSG
-1240 YRYKKAFIERLPIPQ
+1240 YQYNKHALEKIPIPQ
-1255 ITEKNQELADKI
+1255 ITPQNQELADKI
-1267 TDGAKQILAL
+1267 TDCAERILQL
-1277 KAKDPKANTQG
+1277 KEEDPKANTQG
-1288 LEKEIDALVYQLYH
+1288 LEKEIDALVYQLYN
-1302 LTDEEIKTIENGQ
+1302 LTDEEIKIIENGQ

>member
-1 MICFTRIPLKDFI
+1 MIHFAHISLKDFI

-29 FEKEINNLLE
+29 FEKEINSLLE
-39 NAPKQDDEEFQ
+39 NAPRQDDEEFQ

-68 YKKVDSAI
+68 RKKVDSAI
-76 YVDGEVRVLI
+76 RVDKEAWVLI
-86 EVKALNNRNEFPKN
+86 EVKALDKKTEFPKN
-100 RENPI
+100 KENPL

-145 DLLFLKEDKRIKD
+145 DLLFLKDDKRIKK
-158 FYKKCAKKEG
+158 FYKNYAKKEG

-193 YTHFNLSNYDPKELP
+193 YTHFNLSDGFKELP

-217 VLLKQRK
+217 ILLKQRK

-266 AALKKKYENL
+266 AALKEKYKNL

-303 SFKHFE
+303 SFEHFE

-314 TENFKDFNAL
+314 TENFENFNAL

-329 EVLAKKNSERSLNKE
+329 EVLAKKNSERLSEIKE

-351 PYLNSSLFDQTPLEL
+351 PYLNSSLFDKTPLES
-366 KGHEIRLLEN
+366 KGYEIKLLDN
-376 KKLELYQNSVLKKHE
+376 KKLEIYKNSVLKKHE
-391 NYQEKKELPLLKY
+391 NYQKEKDLPLLKY

-455 PSFITSYMCKESI
+455 PSFITSYMCSESI
-468 TPIVLDKFNAIY
+468 TPIVLDKFNATY
-480 QWDCENLKALREKID
+480 QWDCENLEALREKID

-532 MVLIAYELGLI
+532 MVLIAYKLGLI
-543 ASLYRHELRLENDE
+543 ASLYRHDLKLENDE
-557 IIIHHAQ
+557 IIIH
-564 TGEIFNYKKPHSEN
+564 TPENKVFNYTIPHSEN

-650 ANSLVSRFA
+650 ANSLIFNFPLNSKLTIGQTLEFS
-659 LKDKAL
+659 
-665 LKTEKNKNLEYYI
+665 KNLKAEI
-678 AEYKELVKIY
+678 KEYKNSVMLY
-688 KDPKILES
+688 KEGLGEKTKILQNIAKLKSLIINYFIEQHQAKRHLKES
-696 LTRPIKDSNAVRK
+696 LKAFISEYGDEIFDLSTAFGMEMLKIARL
-709 YAKERLYQELA
+709 KENNYRF
-720 QNPNKDFKKA
+720 NP
-730 LNDRIEKIKEAFKLT
+730 T
-745 LEPPQKELKF
+745 LESMKPSPIGVEANRLLIKIRECY
-755 KKFLKEHL
+755 E
-763 ELYGKSIL
+763 IL
-771 EEANDNGLELEALA
+771 ENLRNS
-785 LEKKMAHEGL
+785 K
-795 FHDYTPYPKLDKT
+795 
-808 DKVVGLEHFNR
+808 
-819 YVLTSYKDLQ
+819 
-829 DENERYANALEW
+829 ALEW
-841 RFEFPEVLNDEG
+841 RFEFPEVLDDEG

-899 ALAYH
+899 ALSYH

-925 GAKLRELL
+925 GAKLREWL
-933 LKKTTLVSYMELNA
+933 LKKTTIVSYMELNA

-961 SFIKQ
+961 NFIKQ
-966 TPPKESDFEYYE
+966 TPSKESRFNYYE
-978 PTPNDKD
+978 PTPDDKN
-985 DLKSTPHLPMK
+985 DLKSARSLPMK

-1012 LDLRDKIES
+1012 LDLRGKMES
-1021 VGTPLKDWDI
+1021 VGTPLKDWGI

-1047 PTEKREEILKNCDD
+1047 TTEKREEILNACKT
-1061 AQKDERGMSER
+1061 QEERK
-1072 ERTKELIK
+1072 RTEKLIK

-1087 IKRYSYEWADLWVII
+1087 IKRYSYEWAHLWVIATFPSLKLDIDDYPSLKTYLSQFRPRIDQSGEKGCRKKTSNQWFETQDTI
-1102 AKFGSHEF
+1102 AYHG
-1110 LEVEYPT
+1110 
-1117 IYNHLLQYKDQ
+1117 
-1128 LEQRGQC
+1128 
-1135 RYSRGPQNSNKPYPG
+1135 
-1150 QHHWLELDNNP
+1150 
-1161 KDSYLQDF
+1161 DF

-1191 CELGVFYAEATSF
+1191 CGLGYFYAEATSF

-1240 YRYKKAFIERLPIPQ
+1240 YRYKKAFIERLPIPK
-1255 ITEKNQELADKI
+1255 ITEKNQELAHKI
-1267 TDGAKQILAL
+1267 TDSMEAILAL
-1277 KAKDPKANTQG
+1277 KEKDPKANTQK

-1302 LTDEEIKTIENGQ
+1302 LTDEEIKIIEEGQ